1 MSLPRLPARFGEVE
15 FLETARG
22 RNLTLVRTRSF
33 DSEFFITLKPSGDKV
48 IVKGEKITKP
58 AKIGHLQRA
67 LEIFK
72 ERFCGRIISQAFA
85 YKDSSLTEK
94 TPLIL
99 DENEILS
106 LVKSSKF
113 NKIFIEIGFGSG
125 RHLLHQARS
134 NQDALLIGIEI
145 YKPAIEQVAKLAIRE
160 GLQNVALIATDARIL
175 LSLLPAGCLQRVFLH
190 FPVPWDDAP
199 HRRVISDEFASQIA
213 RTLGRSGRL
222 ELRTDSEEY
231 FLYAMQKLSP
241 YVQCKAGE
249 ISHFKNRDAAVAS
262 KYEDRWRKMDKDI
275 YDLIYEN
282 KTAGR
287 GEPQRFEM
295 EFLKF
300 DAAAIARNF
309 KNFTFKGED
318 FFVHFEEIFYFDA
331 QKSLDADWACTAD
344 GGRNLDALDFKS
356 DVNLSSGDDSNFTSK
371 TGLNSCANLD
381 GNFISHEAGAY
392 GMFETIKSDTARGK
406 NLTERAS
413 TDEISVDCGKILATT
428 AGDKIS
434 ACANAA
440 QILKKASAAPNTNRT
455 NETGANLNEDRLS
468 ASGVNLTSDVPI
480 AVSAKFSHLAPSEKR
495 ALACEQIVTK
505 QGTQINSAAAAS
517 DTLNANNPLA
527 TIDASNALNASGTE
541 GALAAIDAT
550 GASNTPAAIGTI
562 DASNVPNLDGSF
574 AATRTAKA
582 SAASNATHTDEAN
595 VTQILKKAS
604 DVLNTN
610 HADETGA
617 NLNEDRLSTNGVNLT
632 DGGAANAKNTTNASA
647 ASYKNEPQAEL
658 KNELNHTAEP
668 QAELQ
673 NKSNSVKSQIGHRS
687 ELSHDEL
694 QAEHQGKLNH
704 AEQQWQGKP
713 SRAKSQDEWQSEPS
727 CAEPQNKRQS
737 KPSYTEQ
744 QNERQSKSG
753 AAEPQ
758 DVLILLSLGAFDF
771 PQQCFIR
778 ASESGT
784 RYFIRRPLPT
794 RENHAA
800 HQKISEIFSQWQ
812 R

>member
-1 MSLPRLPARFGEVE
+1 MSLPPLPIKLGETE

-22 RNLTLVRTRSF
+22 RNLTLVRTKSF
-33 DSEFFITLKPSGDKV
+33 DSEFFITLKPGGDKV

-160 GLQNVALIATDARIL
+160 GLQNIALIATDARVL

-213 RTLGRSGRL
+213 RTLGCGGRF

-241 YVQCKAGE
+241 YVQRKAGE

-275 YDLIYEN
+275 YDLIYKN
-282 KTAGR
+282 KAAGL

-331 QKSLDADWACTAD
+331 QKSLGAGEACAA
-344 GGRNLDALDFKS
+344 GGVNLSGAGETINGEAINLDA
-356 DVNLSSGDDSNFTSK
+356 T
-371 TGLNSCANLD
+371 
-381 GNFISHEAGAY
+381 
-392 GMFETIKSDTARGK
+392 RGR

-413 TDEISVDCGKILATT
+413 VNEISAGGGKISATT
-428 AGDKIS
+428 PADKIS

-440 QILKKASAAPNTNRT
+440 QIPKKASDALNTNLAD
-455 NETGANLNEDRLS
+455 ETGAKDGANLNEDRLS
-468 ASGVNLTSDVPI
+468 TKGIDLTSDVPI
-480 AVSAKFSHLAPSEKR
+480 AVSAKFSHPAPGEKR
-495 ALACEQIVTK
+495 ALACEQIATS
-505 QGTQINSAAAAS
+505 SA
-517 DTLNANNPLA
+517 P
-527 TIDASNALNASGTE
+527 NASGTE

-550 GASNTPAAIGTI
+550 GARTTPAAIGTI
-562 DASNVPNLDGSF
+562 DANNVPNLDGSF
-574 AATRTAKA
+574 AATRAAEA
-582 SAASNATHTDEAN
+582 SAASNVIRADEAN
-595 VTQILKKAS
+595 VTKIPKKAS
-604 DVLNTN
+604 ATPC
-610 HADETGA
+610 
-617 NLNEDRLSTNGVNLT
+617 
-632 DGGAANAKNTTNASA
+632 
-647 ASYKNEPQAEL
+647 KNEPQAEL
-658 KNELNHTAEP
+658 KNELNRAAEP

-673 NKSNSVKSQIGHRS
+673 NKSNSIKSQVERQS
-687 ELSHDEL
+687 EPKRAKL
-694 QAEHQGKLNH
+694 QAEHQGKLNR
-704 AEQQWQGKP
+704 AEQQDKQ
-713 SRAKSQDEWQSEPS
+713 QSEPS
-727 CAEPQNKRQS
+727 CAE
-737 KPSYTEQ
+737 
-744 QNERQSKSG
+744 RQSKSD

-778 ASESGT
+778 ANASGT

>member
-1 MSLPRLPARFGEVE
+1 MSLPPLPIKFGETE

-33 DSEFFITLKPSGDKV
+33 DSEFFIIVKPGGGKV

-160 GLQNVALIATDARIL
+160 GLQNIALIATDARVL

-213 RTLGRSGRL
+213 RTLGHSGRF

-241 YVQCKAGE
+241 YVQRKAGE

-282 KTAGR
+282 KTAGL

-331 QKSLDADWACTAD
+331 QKSLGAD
-344 GGRNLDALDFKS
+344 GACAADGANLSSAGEVINDEAINLDA
-356 DVNLSSGDDSNFTSK
+356 
-371 TGLNSCANLD
+371 
-381 GNFISHEAGAY
+381 
-392 GMFETIKSDTARGK
+392 MRGK
-406 NLTERAS
+406 NLTKRAS
-413 TDEISVDCGKILATT
+413 MDEISSGCGKISATT
-428 AGDKIS
+428 TGDKILT
-434 ACANAA
+434 CANAT
-440 QILKKASAAPNTNRT
+440 QILKKASGALNTNHAD
-455 NETGANLNEDRLS
+455 ETGAKDGVNLNEDRLNVS
-468 ASGVNLTSDVPI
+468 CLNLTDGGVVSARNTTSI
-480 AVSAKFSHLAPSEKR
+480 GAATSAKFSRPAPSKKR
-495 ALACEQIVTK
+495 ALACEQI
-505 QGTQINSAAAAS
+505 
-517 DTLNANNPLA
+517 A
-527 TIDASNALNASGTE
+527 TSSALNASGTE

-550 GASNTPAAIGTI
+550 GVSTAPATIGAIDTNN
-562 DASNVPNLDGSF
+562 APNLDGSF
-574 AATRTAKA
+574 AATRAAEA
-582 SAASNATHTDEAN
+582 SGA
-595 VTQILKKAS
+595 
-604 DVLNTN
+604 LNTN
-610 HADETGA
+610 YADEAGV
-617 NLNEDRLSTNGVNLT
+617 NLNEDRLNASGINLTNGGV
-632 DGGAANAKNTTNASA
+632 ASARNTTNASILLC
-647 ASYKNEPQAEL
+647 KNEPQAEL
-658 KNELNHTAEP
+658 KNELNHAAEP
-668 QAELQ
+668 QTELQ
-673 NKSNSVKSQIGHRS
+673 NKSNSIKSQVGYRS
-687 ELSHDEL
+687 EPSNDEL
-694 QAEHQGKLNH
+694 QAEHQDKLKR
-704 AEQQWQGKP
+704 AEQQDK
-713 SRAKSQDEWQSEPS
+713 RQSEPS
-727 CAEPQNKRQS
+727 CAE
-737 KPSYTEQ
+737 Q
-744 QNERQSKSG
+744 QDKRQSKSG

-778 ASESGT
+778 ANASGT

>member
-1 MSLPRLPARFGEVE
+1 MPNFITQSVSLPPLPARFGETE

-22 RNLTLVRTRSF
+22 RNLTLVRTKSF
-33 DSEFFITLKPSGDKV
+33 DSEFFITLKPGGGKV

-160 GLQNVALIATDARIL
+160 GLQNIALIATDARVL

-213 RTLGRSGRL
+213 RTLGLGGRF

-241 YVQCKAGE
+241 YVQRKAGE

-282 KTAGR
+282 KTAGV

-331 QKSLDADWACTAD
+331 QKSLDADGASTAD
-344 GGRNLDALDFKS
+344 G
-356 DVNLSSGDDSNFTSK
+356 VNLSSAGEAINDET
-371 TGLNSCANLD
+371 TNLD
-381 GNFISHEAGAY
+381 A
-392 GMFETIKSDTARGK
+392 TRGK

-413 TDEISVDCGKILATT
+413 MDEISSDCGKISATA
-428 AGDKIS
+428 AGDKIL
-434 ACANAA
+434 ACENGA
-440 QILKKASAAPNTNRT
+440 QILKKASAAPNTNCT
-455 NETGANLNEDRLS
+455 NETGAKESVNLNQNCLS
-468 ASGVNLTSDVPI
+468 SNDVNLTGDAPI
-480 AVSAKFSHLAPSEKR
+480 AISAKFSRTAPGEKR
-495 ALACEQIVTK
+495 ALACEQIATK
-505 QGTQINSAAAAS
+505 QGAQINSAAAAS
-517 DTLNANNPLA
+517 DTLNANDPLA
-527 TIDASNALNASGTE
+527 TISTSNALNSSGAKS
-541 GALAAIDAT
+541 ALAAIDAT
-550 GASNTPAAIGTI
+550 GTGNTPTTIGAI

-574 AATRTAKA
+574 AATRAAKA
-582 SAASNATHTDEAN
+582 SAASNTTHTDEAN
-595 VTQILKKAS
+595 AALSISVVPCKK
-604 DVLNTN
+604 
-610 HADETGA
+610 G
-617 NLNEDRLSTNGVNLT
+617 
-632 DGGAANAKNTTNASA
+632 
-647 ASYKNEPQAEL
+647 
-658 KNELNHTAEP
+658 
-668 QAELQ
+668 
-673 NKSNSVKSQIGHRS
+673 SQT
-687 ELSHDEL
+687 E
-694 QAEHQGKLNH
+694 
-704 AEQQWQGKP
+704 
-713 SRAKSQDEWQSEPS
+713 
-727 CAEPQNKRQS
+727 RQS
-737 KPSYTEQ
+737 KPS
-744 QNERQSKSG
+744 

-778 ASESGT
+778 ANASGT

>member
-1 MSLPRLPARFGEVE
+1 MSLPPLPARFGEVE

-33 DSEFFITLKPSGDKV
+33 DSEFFITLKPGGGKV

-72 ERFCGRIISQAFA
+72 ERFCGRIVSQAFA

-134 NQDALLIGIEI
+134 NQDSLLIGIEI

-160 GLQNVALIATDARIL
+160 GLQNIALIATDARVL
-175 LSLLPAGCLQRVFLH
+175 LSLLPAGSLQRVFLH

-213 RTLGRSGRL
+213 RTLGRGGRF

-231 FLYAMQKLSP
+231 FLYAMQKLSL
-241 YVQCKAGE
+241 YVQRKAGE

-282 KTAGR
+282 KTAGL
-287 GEPQRFEM
+287 GEPQQFEM

-331 QKSLDADWACTAD
+331 QKSLDADGACAAD
-344 GGRNLDALDFKS
+344 GVNLSGAGEAINDEAINLDA
-356 DVNLSSGDDSNFTSK
+356 
-371 TGLNSCANLD
+371 
-381 GNFISHEAGAY
+381 
-392 GMFETIKSDTARGK
+392 MRGG

-413 TDEISVDCGKILATT
+413 MDEISSGDGKILATT
-428 AGDKIS
+428 ACDKIS
-434 ACANAA
+434 TCANAT
-440 QILKKASAAPNTNRT
+440 QILKKANGALNTNRADKT
-455 NETGANLNEDRLS
+455 GAKDGANLNEGRLS
-468 ASGVNLTSDVPI
+468 ASGVNLASDVLV
-480 AVSAKFSHLAPSEKR
+480 AVSAKFSCPAPSEKR
-495 ALACEQIVTK
+495 ALACEQV
-505 QGTQINSAAAAS
+505 
-517 DTLNANNPLA
+517 A
-527 TIDASNALNASGTE
+527 TSSTLNASGTE
-541 GALAAIDAT
+541 GALAAIDTT
-550 GASNTPAAIGTI
+550 GTSTTPAAIGTI
-562 DASNVPNLDGSF
+562 DTNNVPNAVGSF
-574 AATRTAKA
+574 SATSAIEESATPNATR
-582 SAASNATHTDEAN
+582 TDEAN

-604 DVLNTN
+604 DALNTN

-647 ASYKNEPQAEL
+647 ASYENEPQAEL
-658 KNELNHTAEP
+658 KNELNHAAEP

-673 NKSNSVKSQIGHRS
+673 NKSNSIESQVGCRS
-687 ELSHDEL
+687 EPKRAEL
-694 QAEHQGKLNH
+694 QAKHQGKLNR
-704 AEQQWQGKP
+704 AE
-713 SRAKSQDEWQSEPS
+713 RQDKQQSEPS
-727 CAEPQNKRQS
+727 CA
-737 KPSYTEQ
+737 EQ
-744 QNERQSKSG
+744 QNERQSKPC

-778 ASESGT
+778 ANASGT

>member
-1 MSLPRLPARFGEVE
+1 MPNFITQSVSLPPLPARFGEVE

-22 RNLTLVRTRSF
+22 RNLTLVRTKSF
-33 DSEFFITLKPSGDKV
+33 DSEFFITLKPGGGKV

-99 DENEILS
+99 GENEILS
-106 LVKSSKF
+106 LVKNSKF

-160 GLQNVALIATDARIL
+160 GLQNIALIATDARVL

-213 RTLGRSGRL
+213 RTLGRGGRF

-241 YVQCKAGE
+241 LAQKCGE

-282 KTAGR
+282 KTAGL

-309 KNFTFKGED
+309 KNSTFKGED

-331 QKSLDADWACTAD
+331 QKSLDADGICTAD
-344 GGRNLDALDFKS
+344 GVNLSGAGEAINDEAINLDA
-356 DVNLSSGDDSNFTSK
+356 T
-371 TGLNSCANLD
+371 
-381 GNFISHEAGAY
+381 
-392 GMFETIKSDTARGK
+392 RGK

-413 TDEISVDCGKILATT
+413 TDEISSGDGKISATT

-434 ACANAA
+434 TCANAT
-440 QILKKASAAPNTNRT
+440 QILKKASAPLNTNRVDEAGT
-455 NETGANLNEDRLS
+455 NLNEDRLNVS
-468 ASGVNLTSDVPI
+468 CLNLTDGGVVSARNTTSI
-480 AVSAKFSHLAPSEKR
+480 GAATSAKFSRPAPSEKR
-495 ALACEQIVTK
+495 ALACEQIATK
-505 QGTQINSAAAAS
+505 QGAQINSAAAAS
-517 DTLNANNPLA
+517 DTLNANDPLA
-527 TIDASNALNASGTE
+527 TIDASSAPNASGTE
-541 GALAAIDAT
+541 GALAAIGAT
-550 GASNTPAAIGTI
+550 GASTAPATIGAI
-562 DASNVPNLDGSF
+562 DANNAPNLDGSF
-574 AATRTAKA
+574 AATSAIEE
-582 SAASNATHTDEAN
+582 SAAPNATRTDGAN

-604 DVLNTN
+604 DALNTN

-617 NLNEDRLSTNGVNLT
+617 NLNEDSLSTNGVNLT

-658 KNELNHTAEP
+658 KNELNHATEH

-673 NKSNSVKSQIGHRS
+673 NKLNYAIKSQVGCRS
-687 ELSHDEL
+687 EPKRAEL
-694 QAEHQGKLNH
+694 QAEYQGKLNR
-704 AEQQWQGKP
+704 AEQQDK
-713 SRAKSQDEWQSEPS
+713 RQSEPS
-727 CAEPQNKRQS
+727 CAEQQNKRQS
-737 KPSYTEQ
+737 K
-744 QNERQSKSG
+744 SG
-753 AAEPQ
+753 TAEPQ

-778 ASESGT
+778 ANASGT

>member
-1 MSLPRLPARFGEVE
+1 MPNFITRSVSLPPLPIKFGETE

-33 DSEFFITLKPSGDKV
+33 DSEFFIIVKPGGGKV

-160 GLQNVALIATDARIL
+160 DLQNIALIATDARVL

-213 RTLGRSGRL
+213 RTLGHSGRF

-241 YVQCKAGE
+241 YVQRKAGE

-282 KTAGR
+282 KTAGL

-331 QKSLDADWACTAD
+331 QKSLGAD
-344 GGRNLDALDFKS
+344 GACAADGANLSSAGEVINDEAINLDA
-356 DVNLSSGDDSNFTSK
+356 
-371 TGLNSCANLD
+371 
-381 GNFISHEAGAY
+381 
-392 GMFETIKSDTARGK
+392 MRGK
-406 NLTERAS
+406 NLTKRAS
-413 TDEISVDCGKILATT
+413 MDEISSGCGKISATT
-428 AGDKIS
+428 TGDKILT
-434 ACANAA
+434 CANAT
-440 QILKKASAAPNTNRT
+440 QILKKASGALNTNHAD
-455 NETGANLNEDRLS
+455 ETGAKDGVNLNEDRLNVS
-468 ASGVNLTSDVPI
+468 CLNLTDGGVVSARNTTSI
-480 AVSAKFSHLAPSEKR
+480 GAATSAKFSRPAPSKKR
-495 ALACEQIVTK
+495 ALACEQI
-505 QGTQINSAAAAS
+505 
-517 DTLNANNPLA
+517 A
-527 TIDASNALNASGTE
+527 TSSALNASGTE

-550 GASNTPAAIGTI
+550 GVSTAPATIGAIDTNN
-562 DASNVPNLDGSF
+562 APNLDGSF
-574 AATRTAKA
+574 AATRAAEA
-582 SAASNATHTDEAN
+582 SGA
-595 VTQILKKAS
+595 
-604 DVLNTN
+604 LNTN
-610 HADETGA
+610 YADEAGV
-617 NLNEDRLSTNGVNLT
+617 NLNEDRLNASGINLTNGGV
-632 DGGAANAKNTTNASA
+632 ASARNTTNASILLC
-647 ASYKNEPQAEL
+647 KNEPQAEL
-658 KNELNHTAEP
+658 KNELNHAAEP
-668 QAELQ
+668 QTELQ
-673 NKSNSVKSQIGHRS
+673 NKSNSIKSQVGYRS
-687 ELSHDEL
+687 EPSNDEL
-694 QAEHQGKLNH
+694 QAEHQDKLKR
-704 AEQQWQGKP
+704 AEQQDK
-713 SRAKSQDEWQSEPS
+713 RQSEPS
-727 CAEPQNKRQS
+727 CAE
-737 KPSYTEQ
+737 Q
-744 QNERQSKSG
+744 QDKRQSKSG

-778 ASESGT
+778 ANASGT

>member
-1 MSLPRLPARFGEVE
+1 MPNFITRSVSLPPLPIKFGETE

-22 RNLTLVRTRSF
+22 KNLTLVRTRSF
-33 DSEFFITLKPSGDKV
+33 DSEFFITLKPGSGKM

-72 ERFCGRIISQAFA
+72 ERFCGPIISQAFA

-160 GLQNVALIATDARIL
+160 GLQNIALIATDARVL

-199 HRRVISDEFASQIA
+199 HRRVISDEFASQII
-213 RTLGRSGRL
+213 RTLGRSGRF

-241 YVQCKAGE
+241 YVQRKAGE

-282 KTAGR
+282 KTAGQA
-287 GEPQRFEM
+287 EPQRFEM

-331 QKSLDADWACTAD
+331 QKSLGAGGTCAAD
-344 GGRNLDALDFKS
+344 G
-356 DVNLSSGDDSNFTSK
+356 VNLSSAGE
-371 TGLNSCANLD
+371 AINLD
-381 GNFISHEAGAY
+381 A
-392 GMFETIKSDTARGK
+392 TCGK
-406 NLTERAS
+406 NLTKQAS
-413 TDEISVDCGKILATT
+413 VDEISADCGKISATT
-428 AGDKIS
+428 AGDKIL
-434 ACANAA
+434 ACENAT
-440 QILKKASAAPNTNRT
+440 QILKKASAPLNTNSA
-455 NETGANLNEDRLS
+455 NEADAKDGANLNENCLS
-468 ASGVNLTSDVPI
+468 ASCLNLTDGGVVSARNTTSI
-480 AVSAKFSHLAPSEKR
+480 GAATSAKFSRSASSEKR
-495 ALACEQIVTK
+495 ALACEQI
-505 QGTQINSAAAAS
+505 
-517 DTLNANNPLA
+517 A
-527 TIDASNALNASGTE
+527 TSSALNASGTE
-541 GALAAIDAT
+541 GALAAIGAT
-550 GASNTPAAIGTI
+550 GASTTPAAIGTI
-562 DASNVPNLDGSF
+562 DTNNVPNANSPF
-574 AATRTAKA
+574 AAT
-582 SAASNATHTDEAN
+582 SAIKESVTPNATRTDEAN
-595 VTQILKKAS
+595 ATQILKKAS
-604 DVLNTN
+604 DALNTN

-617 NLNEDRLSTNGVNLT
+617 NLNEDSLSTNGVNLT

-647 ASYKNEPQAEL
+647 ASCKNESQAEL
-658 KNELNHTAEP
+658 KKELNHAVEQ

-673 NKSNSVKSQIGHRS
+673 NKSNSIKSQVGYRS

-694 QAEHQGKLNH
+694 QAEHQGKLNR
-704 AEQQWQGKP
+704 AEQQDKQQSEP
-713 SRAKSQDEWQSEPS
+713 SCAEPQNEWQSEPS
-727 CAEPQNKRQS
+727 CAEP
-737 KPSYTEQ
+737 

-778 ASESGT
+778 ANASGT

>member
-1 MSLPRLPARFGEVE
+1 MPNFITQSVSLPPLPARFGEVE

-22 RNLTLVRTRSF
+22 GNLTLVRTKSF
-33 DSEFFITLKPSGDKV
+33 DSEFFITLKPSGGKV

-94 TPLIL
+94 TPIIL

-134 NQDALLIGIEI
+134 NKDALLIGIEI

-160 GLQNVALIATDARIL
+160 GLQNIALIATDARVL

-213 RTLGRSGRL
+213 RTLGHGGRF

-241 YVQCKAGE
+241 YVQRKAGE

-262 KYEDRWRKMDKDI
+262 KYEDRWRKMDKNI

-282 KTAGR
+282 KTASR

-331 QKSLDADWACTAD
+331 QKSLDA
-344 GGRNLDALDFKS
+344 GGTCAERGVNLSGAGEAINDEATNLDA
-356 DVNLSSGDDSNFTSK
+356 T
-371 TGLNSCANLD
+371 
-381 GNFISHEAGAY
+381 
-392 GMFETIKSDTARGK
+392 RGK
-406 NLTERAS
+406 NLTERS
-413 TDEISVDCGKILATT
+413 NMGEISSDCGKISATT
-428 AGDKIS
+428 AGDRIS
-434 ACANAA
+434 TCTNTT
-440 QILKKASAAPNTNRT
+440 QILKKASA
-455 NETGANLNEDRLS
+455 
-468 ASGVNLTSDVPI
+468 VPC
-480 AVSAKFSHLAPSEKR
+480 KK
-495 ALACEQIVTK
+495 
-505 QGTQINSAAAAS
+505 
-517 DTLNANNPLA
+517 
-527 TIDASNALNASGTE
+527 
-541 GALAAIDAT
+541 
-550 GASNTPAAIGTI
+550 
-562 DASNVPNLDGSF
+562 GS
-574 AATRTAKA
+574 
-582 SAASNATHTDEAN
+582 
-595 VTQILKKAS
+595 
-604 DVLNTN
+604 
-610 HADETGA
+610 
-617 NLNEDRLSTNGVNLT
+617 
-632 DGGAANAKNTTNASA
+632 
-647 ASYKNEPQAEL
+647 QAE
-658 KNELNHTAEP
+658 
-668 QAELQ
+668 
-673 NKSNSVKSQIGHRS
+673 
-687 ELSHDEL
+687 
-694 QAEHQGKLNH
+694 
-704 AEQQWQGKP
+704 
-713 SRAKSQDEWQSEPS
+713 
-727 CAEPQNKRQS
+727 RQS
-737 KPSYTEQ
+737 KPSFTKQ
-744 QNERQSKSG
+744 QDKHQSNLEGCAETRAEHQSELDCAKSQLKQQSKSD

-778 ASESGT
+778 ANASGT

>member
-1 MSLPRLPARFGEVE
+1 MSLPPLPARFGETE

-22 RNLTLVRTRSF
+22 RNLTLVRTKSF
-33 DSEFFITLKPSGDKV
+33 DSEFFITLKPSGGKV

-72 ERFCGRIISQAFA
+72 EHFCGRIISQAFA

-134 NQDALLIGIEI
+134 NKDALLIGIEI

-160 GLQNVALIATDARIL
+160 ELQNIALIATDARVL

-213 RTLGRSGRL
+213 RTLGLGGRF

-241 YVQCKAGE
+241 YVQRKAGE

-282 KTAGR
+282 KTAGQA
-287 GEPQRFEM
+287 EPQRFEM

-331 QKSLDADWACTAD
+331 QKSLDAGSACAA
-344 GGRNLDALDFKS
+344 GGVNFDAG
-356 DVNLSSGDDSNFTSK
+356 SGSNFTSK
-371 TGLNSCANLD
+371 TNSNLCANLD
-381 GNFISHEAGAY
+381 GDFISYEAGAD
-392 GMFETIKSDTARGK
+392 GMSEAINLNAMRGK
-406 NLTERAS
+406 NLTKRTS
-413 TDEISVDCGKILATT
+413 MDEISSGGGKILATT
-428 AGDKIS
+428 PTDKIS
-434 ACANAA
+434 TCENAT
-440 QILKKASAAPNTNRT
+440 QILKKANGALNTNHAD
-455 NETGANLNEDRLS
+455 ETGAKDGVNLNEDRLNVS
-468 ASGVNLTSDVPI
+468 CLNLTDGDVVSARNTTSI
-480 AVSAKFSHLAPSEKR
+480 GAATSAKFSCPAPGEKR
-495 ALACEQIVTK
+495 ALACEQIVT
-505 QGTQINSAAAAS
+505 SS
-517 DTLNANNPLA
+517 
-527 TIDASNALNASGTE
+527 ALNASGTE

-550 GASNTPAAIGTI
+550 GASTTPAAIGTI
-562 DASNVPNLDGSF
+562 DTNNVPNLDGSF
-574 AATRTAKA
+574 SATSAIKESATPNATR
-582 SAASNATHTDEAN
+582 TDEAN
-595 VTQILKKAS
+595 VTKILKKAS
-604 DVLNTN
+604 VL
-610 HADETGA
+610 
-617 NLNEDRLSTNGVNLT
+617 LC
-632 DGGAANAKNTTNASA
+632 
-647 ASYKNEPQAEL
+647 KNELQAEL
-658 KNELNHTAEP
+658 KNELNHAAEQ

-673 NKSNSVKSQIGHRS
+673 NKSNSIKSQVECRS
-687 ELSHDEL
+687 EPSNDEL
-694 QAEHQGKLNH
+694 QTEHQGKLNR
-704 AEQQWQGKP
+704 AEH
-713 SRAKSQDEWQSEPS
+713 QDKRQSEPS
-727 CAEPQNKRQS
+727 C
-737 KPSYTEQ
+737 TEQ
-744 QNERQSKSG
+744 QDKRQSKSG
-753 AAEPQ
+753 VAEPQ

-778 ASESGT
+778 ANESGT

>member
-1 MSLPRLPARFGEVE
+1 MSLPRLPIKLGETE

-22 RNLTLVRTRSF
+22 RNLTLVRTKSF
-33 DSEFFITLKPSGDKV
+33 DSEFFITLKPGGDKV

-134 NQDALLIGIEI
+134 NKDALLIGIEI

-160 GLQNVALIATDARIL
+160 GLQNIALIATDARVL

-213 RTLGRSGRL
+213 RTLELGGRF

-231 FLYAMQKLSP
+231 FLYTMQKLSP
-241 YVQCKAGE
+241 YVQRKAGE
-249 ISHFKNRDAAVAS
+249 ISYFKNRDAAVAS

-282 KTAGR
+282 KTAGQA
-287 GEPQRFEM
+287 EPQRFEM

-331 QKSLDADWACTAD
+331 QKDLGAD
-344 GGRNLDALDFKS
+344 GICAADGVNLSGASKAMNDEAINLDA
-356 DVNLSSGDDSNFTSK
+356 T
-371 TGLNSCANLD
+371 
-381 GNFISHEAGAY
+381 
-392 GMFETIKSDTARGK
+392 RGG

-413 TDEISVDCGKILATT
+413 MDEISASGGKILATT

-434 ACANAA
+434 TCANAA
-440 QILKKASAAPNTNRT
+440 QILKKASVAPNTNCT
-455 NETGANLNEDRLS
+455 NETSAKESANLNQNCS
-468 ASGVNLTSDVPI
+468 GSNGVNLTSDVLV
-480 AVSAKFSHLAPSEKR
+480 AVSAKFSRSVPGKKR
-495 ALACEQIVTK
+495 ALTCEQIVTK

-550 GASNTPAAIGTI
+550 GASTASATIGAIDTN
-562 DASNVPNLDGSF
+562 NVPNLDGSF
-574 AATRTAKA
+574 TATRAAEA
-582 SAASNATHTDEAN
+582 SAASNATRTDEAN

-604 DVLNTN
+604 VL
-610 HADETGA
+610 
-617 NLNEDRLSTNGVNLT
+617 LC
-632 DGGAANAKNTTNASA
+632 
-647 ASYKNEPQAEL
+647 KNEPQAEL
-658 KNELNHTAEP
+658 KNELNHAVEQ

-673 NKSNSVKSQIGHRS
+673 NKSNSIKSQVERQS
-687 ELSHDEL
+687 EPKRAGL
-694 QAEHQGKLNH
+694 QAEHQGKLNC
-704 AEQQWQGKP
+704 AEQLWQGKP
-713 SRAKSQDEWQSEPS
+713 SRVKSQDEWQSEPS
-727 CAEPQNKRQS
+727 CAEP
-737 KPSYTEQ
+737 

-778 ASESGT
+778 ANASGT

>member
-1 MSLPRLPARFGEVE
+1 MSLPTLPARFGETE

-22 RNLTLVRTRSF
+22 RNLTLLRTKSF
-33 DSEFFITLKPSGDKV
+33 DSEFFIIVKPSGGKV

-72 ERFCGRIISQAFA
+72 ERFCGPIISQAFA

-99 DENEILS
+99 GENEILS

-113 NKIFIEIGFGSG
+113 DKIFIEIGFGSG

-134 NQDALLIGIEI
+134 NKDALLIGIEI

-160 GLQNVALIATDARIL
+160 GLQNIALIVTDARVL

-213 RTLGRSGRL
+213 RTLGRGGRF

-241 YVQCKAGE
+241 YVQRKAGE

-282 KTAGR
+282 KTAGQA
-287 GEPQRFEM
+287 EPQRFEM

-331 QKSLDADWACTAD
+331 QKSLDAGEACAER
-344 GGRNLDALDFKS
+344 G
-356 DVNLSSGDDSNFTSK
+356 VNLSSAGEAINDE
-371 TGLNSCANLD
+371 AINLY
-381 GNFISHEAGAY
+381 A
-392 GMFETIKSDTARGK
+392 MRGK
-406 NLTERAS
+406 NLTECAS
-413 TDEISVDCGKILATT
+413 VDEILASNGKISATT
-428 AGDKIS
+428 AGDKIL
-434 ACANAA
+434 ACENAA
-440 QILKKASAAPNTNRT
+440 QILKKASVAPNTNCAD
-455 NETGANLNEDRLS
+455 ETGAKESVNLNQNCLS
-468 ASGVNLTSDVPI
+468 SNDVNLTGDVPI
-480 AVSAKFSHLAPSEKR
+480 AVSAKFSRSASSEKR
-495 ALACEQIVTK
+495 ALACEQIATS
-505 QGTQINSAAAAS
+505 SA
-517 DTLNANNPLA
+517 P
-527 TIDASNALNASGTE
+527 NASGTE
-541 GALAAIDAT
+541 GALAAIGAT
-550 GASNTPAAIGTI
+550 GASTAPATIGAI
-562 DASNVPNLDGSF
+562 DANNAPNLDGSF
-574 AATRTAKA
+574 AATSAIEE
-582 SAASNATHTDEAN
+582 SAAPNATRTDGAN

-610 HADETGA
+610 HADEMGA
-617 NLNEDRLSTNGVNLT
+617 NLNEDRLSANGVNLT
-632 DGGAANAKNTTNASA
+632 DGGAANAKNTTNAST

-658 KNELNHTAEP
+658 KKELNRAAEP

-673 NKSNSVKSQIGHRS
+673 NKSNPIKSQIGHRS

-694 QAEHQGKLNH
+694 QAEHQGKLNR
-704 AEQQWQGKP
+704 AE
-713 SRAKSQDEWQSEPS
+713 RQDKQQSEL
-727 CAEPQNKRQS
+727 
-737 KPSYTEQ
+737 SYTEP
-744 QNERQSKSG
+744 QNERQSKPS

-778 ASESGT
+778 ANASGT

>member
-1 MSLPRLPARFGEVE
+1 MSLPPLPIKLGETE

-22 RNLTLVRTRSF
+22 RNLTLVRTKSF

-85 YKDSSLTEK
+85 FKGSSLTEK

-113 NKIFIEIGFGSG
+113 DKIFIEIGFGSG

-160 GLQNVALIATDARIL
+160 GLQNIALIATDARVL

-213 RTLGRSGRL
+213 RTLGRSGRF

-241 YVQCKAGE
+241 YVQRKAGE

-282 KTAGR
+282 KTADR
-287 GEPQRFEM
+287 GEPQQFEM

-309 KNFTFKGED
+309 KNSTFKGED

-331 QKSLDADWACTAD
+331 QKSLGAGGTCAAD
-344 GGRNLDALDFKS
+344 GVNLSGAGEAINDEAINLDA
-356 DVNLSSGDDSNFTSK
+356 T
-371 TGLNSCANLD
+371 
-381 GNFISHEAGAY
+381 
-392 GMFETIKSDTARGK
+392 RGK

-413 TDEISVDCGKILATT
+413 MDEISSDCGKISATA

-434 ACANAA
+434 TCTNAT
-440 QILKKASAAPNTNRT
+440 QILKKASATPNTNRAD
-455 NETGANLNEDRLS
+455 ETGAKESVNLKQNCLDS
-468 ASGVNLTSDVPI
+468 NYVNLTGYVSANV
-480 AVSAKFSHLAPSEKR
+480 AVSAKFSRTASGEKR
-495 ALACEQIVTK
+495 ALACEQI
-505 QGTQINSAAAAS
+505 
-517 DTLNANNPLA
+517 A
-527 TIDASNALNASGTE
+527 TSSALNASGTE

-550 GASNTPAAIGTI
+550 GASTAPVTIGAI
-562 DASNVPNLDGSF
+562 DANNAPNLDGSF
-574 AATRTAKA
+574 AATRAAEA

-604 DVLNTN
+604 
-610 HADETGA
+610 
-617 NLNEDRLSTNGVNLT
+617 
-632 DGGAANAKNTTNASA
+632 AALC
-647 ASYKNEPQAEL
+647 KNEPQAEL
-658 KNELNHTAEP
+658 KNELNHAAEP

-673 NKSNSVKSQIGHRS
+673 NKSNSIKSQVGRRS
-687 ELSHDEL
+687 EPGHDEL
-694 QAEHQGKLNH
+694 QAEHQGKLNCV
-704 AEQQWQGKP
+704 EQLWQGKP
-713 SRAKSQDEWQSEPS
+713 SRVKSQDEWQSEPS
-727 CAEPQNKRQS
+727 CAEPQD
-737 KPSYTEQ
+737 
-744 QNERQSKSG
+744 ERQSKSC

-778 ASESGT
+778 ANASGT

>member
-1 MSLPRLPARFGEVE
+1 MPNFITQSVSLPTLPARFGEVE
-15 FLETARG
+15 FLETARD

-33 DSEFFITLKPSGDKV
+33 DSEFFITLKPGGGKV
-48 IVKGEKITKP
+48 IIKGEKITKP

-72 ERFCGRIISQAFA
+72 ERFCGPIISQAFA
-85 YKDSSLTEK
+85 FKDSSLTEK

-160 GLQNVALIATDARIL
+160 GLQNIALIATDARVL

-213 RTLGRSGRL
+213 RTLGLGGRF

-231 FLYAMQKLSP
+231 FLYAIQKLSP
-241 YVQCKAGE
+241 YVQRKAGE

-287 GEPQRFEM
+287 GEPQQFEM

-300 DAAAIARNF
+300 DAAAISRNF
-309 KNFTFKGED
+309 KNSTFKGED

-331 QKSLDADWACTAD
+331 QKSLDAGSACEAN
-344 GGRNLDALDFKS
+344 G
-356 DVNLSSGDDSNFTSK
+356 VNLSSAGEAINN
-371 TGLNSCANLD
+371 GEAINLD
-381 GNFISHEAGAY
+381 A
-392 GMFETIKSDTARGK
+392 TRGK

-413 TDEISVDCGKILATT
+413 VNEISSDCGKISATA

-434 ACANAA
+434 ACANAT
-440 QILKKASAAPNTNRT
+440 QILKKASA
-455 NETGANLNEDRLS
+455 
-468 ASGVNLTSDVPI
+468 VPC
-480 AVSAKFSHLAPSEKR
+480 KK
-495 ALACEQIVTK
+495 
-505 QGTQINSAAAAS
+505 
-517 DTLNANNPLA
+517 
-527 TIDASNALNASGTE
+527 
-541 GALAAIDAT
+541 
-550 GASNTPAAIGTI
+550 
-562 DASNVPNLDGSF
+562 GS
-574 AATRTAKA
+574 
-582 SAASNATHTDEAN
+582 
-595 VTQILKKAS
+595 
-604 DVLNTN
+604 
-610 HADETGA
+610 
-617 NLNEDRLSTNGVNLT
+617 
-632 DGGAANAKNTTNASA
+632 
-647 ASYKNEPQAEL
+647 QAE
-658 KNELNHTAEP
+658 
-668 QAELQ
+668 
-673 NKSNSVKSQIGHRS
+673 
-687 ELSHDEL
+687 
-694 QAEHQGKLNH
+694 
-704 AEQQWQGKP
+704 
-713 SRAKSQDEWQSEPS
+713 
-727 CAEPQNKRQS
+727 RQS
-737 KPSYTEQ
+737 KPSFTKQ
-744 QNERQSKSG
+744 QDKHQSNLEGCAETRAEHQSELDCAKSQLKQQSKPCT
-753 AAEPQ
+753 AEPQ

-778 ASESGT
+778 VNASGT
-784 RYFIRRPLPT
+784 RYFICRPLPT

>member
-1 MSLPRLPARFGEVE
+1 M
-15 FLETARG
+15 
-22 RNLTLVRTRSF
+22 
-33 DSEFFITLKPSGDKV
+33 
-48 IVKGEKITKP
+48 
-58 AKIGHLQRA
+58 
-67 LEIFK
+67 
-72 ERFCGRIISQAFA
+72 
-85 YKDSSLTEK
+85 
-94 TPLIL
+94 

-160 GLQNVALIATDARIL
+160 GLQNIALIATDARVL

-199 HRRVISDEFASQIA
+199 HRRVISDEFASQIV
-213 RTLGRSGRL
+213 RTLGRGGRF

-241 YVQCKAGE
+241 YVQRKAGE

-287 GEPQRFEM
+287 GEPQQFEM

-331 QKSLDADWACTAD
+331 QKSLGAGSACAAD
-344 GGRNLDALDFKS
+344 GVNLSGASKAMNDEAINLDA
-356 DVNLSSGDDSNFTSK
+356 T
-371 TGLNSCANLD
+371 
-381 GNFISHEAGAY
+381 
-392 GMFETIKSDTARGK
+392 RGG

-413 TDEISVDCGKILATT
+413 MDEIAASGGKILATT

-434 ACANAA
+434 TCTNAT
-440 QILKKASAAPNTNRT
+440 QILKKASAPLNTNHAD
-455 NETGANLNEDRLS
+455 EAGANLNKDRLN
-468 ASGVNLTSDVPI
+468 ANGINLTDGGVASARNTTSI
-480 AVSAKFSHLAPSEKR
+480 GAATSAKFSRPAPSEKR
-495 ALACEQIVTK
+495 ALACEQIA
-505 QGTQINSAAAAS
+505 ISS
-517 DTLNANNPLA
+517 
-527 TIDASNALNASGTE
+527 ALNTSDTE
-541 GALAAIDAT
+541 GALAAISAT
-550 GASNTPAAIGTI
+550 GASTASATIGAIDTNNI
-562 DASNVPNLDGSF
+562 PNANSSF
-574 AATRTAKA
+574 AATSAIKE

-595 VTQILKKAS
+595 ITQILKKAS
-604 DVLNTN
+604 AILC
-610 HADETGA
+610 
-617 NLNEDRLSTNGVNLT
+617 
-632 DGGAANAKNTTNASA
+632 
-647 ASYKNEPQAEL
+647 KNELQAEL
-658 KNELNHTAEP
+658 KNELNQATEP

-673 NKSNSVKSQIGHRS
+673 NKANHAIKSQVGRRS
-687 ELSHDEL
+687 EPGHDEL
-694 QAEHQGKLNH
+694 QAEHQGKLNCV
-704 AEQQWQGKP
+704 EQLWQGKP
-713 SRAKSQDEWQSEPS
+713 SRVKSQDEWQSEPS
-727 CAEPQNKRQS
+727 CAEP
-737 KPSYTEQ
+737 

-778 ASESGT
+778 ANASGT
-784 RYFIRRPLPT
+784 SYFIRRPLPT

>member
-1 MSLPRLPARFGEVE
+1 MPNFITQSVSLPTLPARFGEVE
-15 FLETARG
+15 FLETAHG
-22 RNLTLVRTRSF
+22 RNLTLLRTKSF
-33 DSEFFITLKPSGDKV
+33 DSEFFIALKPSGGKV

-99 DENEILS
+99 GENEILS
-106 LVKSSKF
+106 LIKSSKF

-160 GLQNVALIATDARIL
+160 GLQNIALIATDARVL

-213 RTLGRSGRL
+213 RTLGLGGRF

-241 YVQCKAGE
+241 YVQHKAGE

-262 KYEDRWRKMDKDI
+262 KYEDRWRKMDKNI

-282 KTAGR
+282 KTAGQ

-300 DAAAIARNF
+300 NAAAIARNF
-309 KNFTFKGED
+309 KNFTLKGED

-331 QKSLDADWACTAD
+331 QKSLGTGGACTED
-344 GGRNLDALDFKS
+344 GVNLSGAGEAINDKAINLDAAC
-356 DVNLSSGDDSNFTSK
+356 G
-371 TGLNSCANLD
+371 G
-381 GNFISHEAGAY
+381 
-392 GMFETIKSDTARGK
+392 
-406 NLTERAS
+406 NLTKQAS
-413 TDEISVDCGKILATT
+413 VDEISANCGKISATT

-434 ACANAA
+434 TCANAA
-440 QILKKASAAPNTNRT
+440 QILKKASVAPNTNCT
-455 NETGANLNEDRLS
+455 NETSAKESVNLKQNCLGSND
-468 ASGVNLTSDVPI
+468 VNLTGDVPI
-480 AVSAKFSHLAPSEKR
+480 TISTKFSRTAPGEKR

-517 DTLNANNPLA
+517 DTLNANDPLA
-527 TIDASNALNASGTE
+527 TIDASSALNSSGTD
-541 GALAAIDAT
+541 GVLATIDAT
-550 GASNTPAAIGTI
+550 GARTTPATISVI

-574 AATRTAKA
+574 AATHAIEE
-582 SAASNATHTDEAN
+582 SAAPNATHTDEAN
-595 VTQILKKAS
+595 ATQILKKAS
-604 DVLNTN
+604 
-610 HADETGA
+610 
-617 NLNEDRLSTNGVNLT
+617 
-632 DGGAANAKNTTNASA
+632 AALC
-647 ASYKNEPQAEL
+647 KNELQAEL
-658 KNELNHTAEP
+658 KNELNHAAEP

-673 NKSNSVKSQIGHRS
+673 NKSNPIKSQVGRRS
-687 ELSHDEL
+687 EPSHDEL
-694 QAEHQGKLNH
+694 QTERQGKLKR
-704 AEQQWQGKP
+704 AEQLWQGKP
-713 SRAKSQDEWQSEPS
+713 SRVKSQDEWQSEPS
-727 CAEPQNKRQS
+727 CAEPLNRRQG
-737 KPSYTEQ
+737 KL
-744 QNERQSKSG
+744 G

-778 ASESGT
+778 ANASGT

>member
-1 MSLPRLPARFGEVE
+1 MSLPPLPARFDETE

-33 DSEFFITLKPSGDKV
+33 DSEFFITLKPGGNKV

-72 ERFCGRIISQAFA
+72 ERFCGQIISQAFA

-160 GLQNVALIATDARIL
+160 GLQNIALIATDARVL

-213 RTLGRSGRL
+213 RTLGRGGRF

-241 YVQCKAGE
+241 YVQRKAGE

-282 KTAGR
+282 KTADL
-287 GEPQRFEM
+287 GEPQQFEM

-331 QKSLDADWACTAD
+331 QKSLEAGGTVAD
-344 GGRNLDALDFKS
+344 
-356 DVNLSSGDDSNFTSK
+356 DVNLSSADEAMNDE
-371 TGLNSCANLD
+371 AINLD
-381 GNFISHEAGAY
+381 A
-392 GMFETIKSDTARGK
+392 TRGK
-406 NLTERAS
+406 NLTKQAS
-413 TDEISVDCGKILATT
+413 VDEISASGGKISATI

-434 ACANAA
+434 TCTNTT
-440 QILKKASAAPNTNRT
+440 QILKKASVAPNTNRAD
-455 NETGANLNEDRLS
+455 EAGAKDGANLNEDRLS
-468 ASGVNLTSDVPI
+468 TKGIDLTSDVPI
-480 AVSAKFSHLAPSEKR
+480 AVSAKFSHPAPGEKR
-495 ALACEQIVTK
+495 ALACEQIATS
-505 QGTQINSAAAAS
+505 SA
-517 DTLNANNPLA
+517 P
-527 TIDASNALNASGTE
+527 NASGTE

-550 GASNTPAAIGTI
+550 GARTTPAAIGTI
-562 DASNVPNLDGSF
+562 DANNVPNLDGSF
-574 AATRTAKA
+574 AATRAAEA
-582 SAASNATHTDEAN
+582 SAASNVIRADEAN
-595 VTQILKKAS
+595 VTKIPKKAS
-604 DVLNTN
+604 ATPC
-610 HADETGA
+610 
-617 NLNEDRLSTNGVNLT
+617 
-632 DGGAANAKNTTNASA
+632 
-647 ASYKNEPQAEL
+647 KNEPQAEL
-658 KNELNHTAEP
+658 KNELNRAAEP
-668 QAELQ
+668 QAELE
-673 NKSNSVKSQIGHRS
+673 NKSNSIKSQVERQS
-687 ELSHDEL
+687 EPKRAKL
-694 QAEHQGKLNH
+694 QAEHQGKLNR

-713 SRAKSQDEWQSEPS
+713 SCVKSQDEWQSEPS
-727 CAEPQNKRQS
+727 C
-737 KPSYTEQ
+737 TEQ
-744 QNERQSKSG
+744 QNERQSKPC

-778 ASESGT
+778 ANASGT

-812 R
+812 K

>member
-1 MSLPRLPARFGEVE
+1 MPNFITQSVSLPPLPIKLGETE

-33 DSEFFITLKPSGDKV
+33 DSEFFITLKPGGGKV

-113 NKIFIEIGFGSG
+113 DKIFIEIGFGSG

-160 GLQNVALIATDARIL
+160 GLQNIALIATDARVL

-213 RTLGRSGRL
+213 RTLGRGGRF

-231 FLYAMQKLSP
+231 FLYATQKLSP
-241 YVQCKAGE
+241 YVQRKAGE

-300 DAAAIARNF
+300 DAAAIVRNF

-331 QKSLDADWACTAD
+331 QKSLDADSACTA
-344 GGRNLDALDFKS
+344 GGGVNFDA
-356 DVNLSSGDDSNFTSK
+356 GGGSNFTSK
-371 TGLNSCANLD
+371 INSNPCANLD
-381 GNFISHEAGAY
+381 GSFISYEAGAD
-392 GMFETIKSDTARGK
+392 GMSEAINLDAARDG

-413 TDEISVDCGKILATT
+413 MDEISADCGKILATT

-434 ACANAA
+434 ACANAT
-440 QILKKASAAPNTNRT
+440 QILKKASAPLNTNRAD
-455 NETGANLNEDRLS
+455 EAGANLNENCLN
-468 ASGVNLTSDVPI
+468 ASGVDLTSDVPI
-480 AVSAKFSHLAPSEKR
+480 AVSAKFSRPTPSEKR
-495 ALACEQIVTK
+495 ALACKQI
-505 QGTQINSAAAAS
+505 
-517 DTLNANNPLA
+517 A
-527 TIDASNALNASGTE
+527 TSSALNASGTE
-541 GALAAIDAT
+541 GVLAAIGAT
-550 GASNTPAAIGTI
+550 GASTAPATIGAIE
-562 DASNVPNLDGSF
+562 ANNVPNLDGSF
-574 AATRTAKA
+574 SATSAIKESATLNATRTDKA
-582 SAASNATHTDEAN
+582 NA
-595 VTQILKKAS
+595 TQILKKAS
-604 DVLNTN
+604 AILC
-610 HADETGA
+610 
-617 NLNEDRLSTNGVNLT
+617 
-632 DGGAANAKNTTNASA
+632 
-647 ASYKNEPQAEL
+647 KNEPQAEL
-658 KNELNHTAEP
+658 KNELNHATEP

-673 NKSNSVKSQIGHRS
+673 NKSNSIKSQIGRRS
-687 ELSHDEL
+687 EPKRAEL
-694 QAEHQGKLNH
+694 QAEHQGKLNR
-704 AEQQWQGKP
+704 AEH
-713 SRAKSQDEWQSEPS
+713 QD
-727 CAEPQNKRQS
+727 KRQS
-737 KPSYTEQ
+737 ESSCAEQ
-744 QNERQSKSG
+744 QNERQSKPC

-778 ASESGT
+778 ANESGT
-784 RYFIRRPLPT
+784 SYFIRRPLPT

>member
-1 MSLPRLPARFGEVE
+1 MPNFITQSVSLPPLPIKIGETE
-15 FLETARG
+15 FLESARG
-22 RNLTLVRTRSF
+22 RNLTLVRTKSF
-33 DSEFFITLKPSGDKV
+33 DSEFFITLKPCSGKV

-58 AKIGHLQRA
+58 AKIGHLQRV

-99 DENEILS
+99 DDNEILS

-160 GLQNVALIATDARIL
+160 GLQNIALIATDARVL
-175 LSLLPAGCLQRVFLH
+175 LSLLPTGCLQRVFLH

-213 RTLGRSGRL
+213 RTLGRSGCF

-241 YVQCKAGE
+241 YVQRKAGE

-282 KTAGR
+282 KTAGQ
-287 GEPQRFEM
+287 GEPQQFEM

-331 QKSLDADWACTAD
+331 QKDLGADGICTAD
-344 GGRNLDALDFKS
+344 G
-356 DVNLSSGDDSNFTSK
+356 VNLSSAGEAINDET
-371 TGLNSCANLD
+371 TNLD
-381 GNFISHEAGAY
+381 A
-392 GMFETIKSDTARGK
+392 TRGK

-413 TDEISVDCGKILATT
+413 MGEISSDCGKISATT

-434 ACANAA
+434 TCANAT
-440 QILKKASAAPNTNRT
+440 QILKKASAPLNTNRAD
-455 NETGANLNEDRLS
+455 EEGAKDGANLNEDRLS
-468 ASGVNLTSDVPI
+468 TKGIDLTSDVPI
-480 AVSAKFSHLAPSEKR
+480 AVSAKFSRPTPSEKR
-495 ALACEQIVTK
+495 ALACEQIVT
-505 QGTQINSAAAAS
+505 
-517 DTLNANNPLA
+517 
-527 TIDASNALNASGTE
+527 SNALNASGTE
-541 GALAAIDAT
+541 GALAAIGAT
-550 GASNTPAAIGTI
+550 GASTTPAAISTR
-562 DASNVPNLDGSF
+562 DTSNMPNLDGSF
-574 AATRTAKA
+574 AATRAAK
-582 SAASNATHTDEAN
+582 
-595 VTQILKKAS
+595 
-604 DVLNTN
+604 
-610 HADETGA
+610 
-617 NLNEDRLSTNGVNLT
+617 
-632 DGGAANAKNTTNASA
+632 ASA

-658 KNELNHTAEP
+658 KNELNRAAES

-673 NKSNSVKSQIGHRS
+673 NKSNSIKSQVGRRS

-694 QAEHQGKLNH
+694 QAEHQGELNR

-713 SRAKSQDEWQSEPS
+713 SRVKSQDEWQSEPS
-727 CAEPQNKRQS
+727 CAEPQD
-737 KPSYTEQ
+737 
-744 QNERQSKSG
+744 ERQSKSC

-778 ASESGT
+778 ANASGT
-784 RYFIRRPLPT
+784 SYFIRHPLPT

>member
-1 MSLPRLPARFGEVE
+1 MPNFITQSVSLPPLPIKLGETE

-22 RNLTLVRTRSF
+22 RNLTLVRTKSF
-33 DSEFFITLKPSGDKV
+33 DSEFFIIVKPGGGKV

-72 ERFCGRIISQAFA
+72 ERFCGQIISQAFA
-85 YKDSSLTEK
+85 YKGSSLTEK

-160 GLQNVALIATDARIL
+160 GLQNIALIATDARVL

-213 RTLGRSGRL
+213 RTLGRNGRF

-241 YVQCKAGE
+241 YVQHKAGE

-282 KTAGR
+282 KTASQ

-331 QKSLDADWACTAD
+331 QKSLDAEGACTA
-344 GGRNLDALDFKS
+344 GGGVNFDAG
-356 DVNLSSGDDSNFTSK
+356 SGSNFTSK
-371 TGLNSCANLD
+371 TNSNPCANLD
-381 GNFISHEAGAY
+381 GGFISYEAGAD
-392 GMFETIKSDTARGK
+392 GMSEAINLDAARDG

-413 TDEISVDCGKILATT
+413 MDEISADCGKISATT
-428 AGDKIS
+428 AGDKIL
-434 ACANAA
+434 ACENAT
-440 QILKKASAAPNTNRT
+440 QILKKASAPLNTNSA
-455 NETGANLNEDRLS
+455 NEADAKDGVNLNEDRLNVS
-468 ASGVNLTSDVPI
+468 CLNLTDGGVVSARNTTSI
-480 AVSAKFSHLAPSEKR
+480 GAATSAKFSRPAPSEKR
-495 ALACEQIVTK
+495 ALACEQI
-505 QGTQINSAAAAS
+505 
-517 DTLNANNPLA
+517 A
-527 TIDASNALNASGTE
+527 TSSALNASGTE

-550 GASNTPAAIGTI
+550 GASTASATIGTI
-562 DASNVPNLDGSF
+562 DTSNAPNASGSF
-574 AATRTAKA
+574 TATRAAEA
-582 SAASNATHTDEAN
+582 SAASNVIRANQAN
-595 VTQILKKAS
+595 VTKIPKKAS
-604 DVLNTN
+604 VL
-610 HADETGA
+610 
-617 NLNEDRLSTNGVNLT
+617 LC
-632 DGGAANAKNTTNASA
+632 
-647 ASYKNEPQAEL
+647 KNEPQAEL
-658 KNELNHTAEP
+658 KNELNHAVEQ

-673 NKSNSVKSQIGHRS
+673 NKSNSIKSQVGRRS
-687 ELSHDEL
+687 EPSHDEL
-694 QAEHQGKLNH
+694 QAEHQGKLNR
-704 AEQQWQGKP
+704 AEQQDKQ
-713 SRAKSQDEWQSEPS
+713 
-727 CAEPQNKRQS
+727 QS
-737 KPSYTEQ
+737 KPCTAEQ
-744 QNERQSKSG
+744 QNERQSKPC

-778 ASESGT
+778 ANASGT
-784 RYFIRRPLPT
+784 SYFIRRPLPT

>member
-1 MSLPRLPARFGEVE
+1 MPNFITQSVSLPLLPIKLGETE

-22 RNLTLVRTRSF
+22 RNLTLVRTKSF
-33 DSEFFITLKPSGDKV
+33 DSEFFIILKPSSDKV

-72 ERFCGRIISQAFA
+72 ERFCAQIISQAFA
-85 YKDSSLTEK
+85 YKDSSLTKK

-106 LVKSSKF
+106 LVKNSKF

-134 NQDALLIGIEI
+134 NKDALLIGIEI

-160 GLQNVALIATDARIL
+160 GLQNIALIATDARVL

-213 RTLGRSGRL
+213 RTLDLGGRF

-241 YVQCKAGE
+241 YVQRKAGE

-282 KTAGR
+282 KAAGL

-309 KNFTFKGED
+309 KNSTFKGED

-331 QKSLDADWACTAD
+331 QKSLDAGGTCAAD
-344 GGRNLDALDFKS
+344 GVNLSGAGEAMNDEAINLDA
-356 DVNLSSGDDSNFTSK
+356 T
-371 TGLNSCANLD
+371 C
-381 GNFISHEAGAY
+381 
-392 GMFETIKSDTARGK
+392 GK
-406 NLTERAS
+406 NLTECAS
-413 TDEISVDCGKILATT
+413 MDEILASNGKISATT

-434 ACANAA
+434 TCASAA
-440 QILKKASAAPNTNRT
+440 QILKKASAPLNTNRT

-480 AVSAKFSHLAPSEKR
+480 AVSAKFSRAASGEKR

-517 DTLNANNPLA
+517 DTLNANDLIA
-527 TIDASNALNASGTE
+527 TIDASNALNSSGAE
-541 GALAAIDAT
+541 GAPATIDAMGT
-550 GASNTPAAIGTI
+550 GNTSTTIDAI
-562 DASNVPNLDGSF
+562 DASNALNAGGSF
-574 AATRTAKA
+574 AATRA
-582 SAASNATHTDEAN
+582 NEAN
-595 VTQILKKAS
+595 AALNISAVPCKK
-604 DVLNTN
+604 
-610 HADETGA
+610 G
-617 NLNEDRLSTNGVNLT
+617 
-632 DGGAANAKNTTNASA
+632 
-647 ASYKNEPQAEL
+647 
-658 KNELNHTAEP
+658 
-668 QAELQ
+668 
-673 NKSNSVKSQIGHRS
+673 
-687 ELSHDEL
+687 
-694 QAEHQGKLNH
+694 
-704 AEQQWQGKP
+704 
-713 SRAKSQDEWQSEPS
+713 SRN
-727 CAEPQNKRQS
+727 EPQNK
-737 KPSYTEQ
+737 PSC
-744 QNERQSKSG
+744 
-753 AAEPQ
+753 AEPQ

-778 ASESGT
+778 ANTSGT

>member
-1 MSLPRLPARFGEVE
+1 VSLPTLPARFGEVE

-22 RNLTLVRTRSF
+22 RNLTLLRTKSF
-33 DSEFFITLKPSGDKV
+33 DSEFFIIVKPSGDKV

-72 ERFCGRIISQAFA
+72 KRFCGRIISQAFA

-134 NQDALLIGIEI
+134 NKDALLIGIEI

-160 GLQNVALIATDARIL
+160 GLQNIALIATDARVL

-213 RTLGRSGRL
+213 RTLGRGGRF

-231 FLYAMQKLSP
+231 FLYAIQKLSP
-241 YVQCKAGE
+241 YVQRKAGE

-282 KTAGR
+282 KTVGR
-287 GEPQRFEM
+287 SEPQRFEM

-331 QKSLDADWACTAD
+331 QKSLGAD
-344 GGRNLDALDFKS
+344 G
-356 DVNLSSGDDSNFTSK
+356 VNLSSAGEAMNDET
-371 TGLNSCANLD
+371 TNLD
-381 GNFISHEAGAY
+381 A
-392 GMFETIKSDTARGK
+392 TRGK

-413 TDEISVDCGKILATT
+413 TDEISSGDGKISSTT

-434 ACANAA
+434 ACANAT
-440 QILKKASAAPNTNRT
+440 QILKQTDVTPNTNCT
-455 NETGANLNEDRLS
+455 NETGAKE
-468 ASGVNLTSDVPI
+468 GVNLNQNCLGSNDVNLTGNVSVNV
-480 AVSAKFSHLAPSEKR
+480 AVSTKFSRTAPGEKR

-527 TIDASNALNASGTE
+527 TIGASNALNSSGTDGVLATTDAIGTGNTSTMIGAIYASNALNA
-541 GALAAIDAT
+541 D
-550 GASNTPAAIGTI
+550 
-562 DASNVPNLDGSF
+562 DSF
-574 AATRTAKA
+574 AATRANEA
-582 SAASNATHTDEAN
+582 NATLN
-595 VTQILKKAS
+595 ISVVPCKKGS
-604 DVLNTN
+604 
-610 HADETGA
+610 
-617 NLNEDRLSTNGVNLT
+617 
-632 DGGAANAKNTTNASA
+632 
-647 ASYKNEPQAEL
+647 QAE
-658 KNELNHTAEP
+658 
-668 QAELQ
+668 
-673 NKSNSVKSQIGHRS
+673 
-687 ELSHDEL
+687 
-694 QAEHQGKLNH
+694 
-704 AEQQWQGKP
+704 
-713 SRAKSQDEWQSEPS
+713 
-727 CAEPQNKRQS
+727 RQS
-737 KPSYTEQ
+737 KPSFTKQ
-744 QNERQSKSG
+744 QDKQQSNLEGCAEPRAEHQSELDCAKSQLKQQSKPCT
-753 AAEPQ
+753 AEPQ

-778 ASESGT
+778 ANASGT

>member
-1 MSLPRLPARFGEVE
+1 MPNFITQSVSLPPLPARFDETE

-33 DSEFFITLKPSGDKV
+33 DSEFFITLKPGGNKV

-160 GLQNVALIATDARIL
+160 GLQNIALIATDARVL

-213 RTLGRSGRL
+213 RTLGRGGRF

-241 YVQCKAGE
+241 YVQRKAGE
-249 ISHFKNRDAAVAS
+249 ISHFKNRDAAIAS

-282 KTAGR
+282 KTADL
-287 GEPQRFEM
+287 GEPQQFEM

-331 QKSLDADWACTAD
+331 QKSLEAGGTVAD
-344 GGRNLDALDFKS
+344 
-356 DVNLSSGDDSNFTSK
+356 DVNLSSADEAMNDE
-371 TGLNSCANLD
+371 AINLD
-381 GNFISHEAGAY
+381 A
-392 GMFETIKSDTARGK
+392 TRGK
-406 NLTERAS
+406 NLTKQAS
-413 TDEISVDCGKILATT
+413 VDEISASGGKISATI

-434 ACANAA
+434 TCTNTT
-440 QILKKASAAPNTNRT
+440 QILKKASVAPNTNRAD
-455 NETGANLNEDRLS
+455 EAGAKDGANLNEDRLS
-468 ASGVNLTSDVPI
+468 TKGIDLTSDVPI
-480 AVSAKFSHLAPSEKR
+480 AVSAKFSHPAPGEKR
-495 ALACEQIVTK
+495 ALACEQIATS
-505 QGTQINSAAAAS
+505 SA
-517 DTLNANNPLA
+517 P
-527 TIDASNALNASGTE
+527 NASGTE

-550 GASNTPAAIGTI
+550 GARTTPAAIGTI
-562 DASNVPNLDGSF
+562 DANNVPNLDGSF
-574 AATRTAKA
+574 AATRAAEA
-582 SAASNATHTDEAN
+582 SAASNVIRADEAN
-595 VTQILKKAS
+595 VTKIPKKAS
-604 DVLNTN
+604 ATPC
-610 HADETGA
+610 
-617 NLNEDRLSTNGVNLT
+617 
-632 DGGAANAKNTTNASA
+632 
-647 ASYKNEPQAEL
+647 KNEPQAEL
-658 KNELNHTAEP
+658 KNELNRAAEP
-668 QAELQ
+668 QAELE
-673 NKSNSVKSQIGHRS
+673 NKSNSIKSQVERQS
-687 ELSHDEL
+687 EPKRAKL
-694 QAEHQGKLNH
+694 QAEHQGKLNR

-713 SRAKSQDEWQSEPS
+713 SCVKSQDEWQSEPS
-727 CAEPQNKRQS
+727 C
-737 KPSYTEQ
+737 TEQ
-744 QNERQSKSG
+744 QNERQSKPC

-778 ASESGT
+778 ANASGT

-812 R
+812 K

>member
-1 MSLPRLPARFGEVE
+1 MPNFITRSVSLPRLPIKLGETE

-22 RNLTLVRTRSF
+22 RNLTLVRTKSF
-33 DSEFFITLKPSGDKV
+33 DSEFFITLKPGGDKV

-72 ERFCGRIISQAFA
+72 ERFCGRIVSQAFA

-134 NQDALLIGIEI
+134 NKDALLIGIEI

-160 GLQNVALIATDARIL
+160 GLQNIALIATDARVL
-175 LSLLPAGCLQRVFLH
+175 LSLLPASCLQRVFLH

-213 RTLGRSGRL
+213 RTLELGGRV
-222 ELRTDSEEY
+222 ELRTDSQEY

-241 YVQCKAGE
+241 YVQRKAGE

-262 KYEDRWRKMDKDI
+262 KYEDRWRKMDKNI

-282 KTAGR
+282 KTAGQ

-331 QKSLDADWACTAD
+331 QKSLGAGETSAAR
-344 GGRNLDALDFKS
+344 G
-356 DVNLSSGDDSNFTSK
+356 VNLSGASEAINDEVINLAATS
-371 TGLNSCANLD
+371 
-381 GNFISHEAGAY
+381 
-392 GMFETIKSDTARGK
+392 GK
-406 NLTERAS
+406 NLTECAS
-413 TDEISVDCGKILATT
+413 MDEILASNGKISTTT
-428 AGDKIS
+428 AGDKILT
-434 ACANAA
+434 CANAA
-440 QILKKASAAPNTNRT
+440 QILKKAAAEPNANRT

-480 AVSAKFSHLAPSEKR
+480 AVGAKFSRTTPGEKR
-495 ALACEQIVTK
+495 TLACEQIVTK
-505 QGTQINSAAAAS
+505 QGTQINSATAAS
-517 DTLNANNPLA
+517 DTLNVNDLIA
-527 TIDASNALNASGTE
+527 TIDASNALNSSGTD
-541 GALAAIDAT
+541 GVLATIDAT
-550 GASNTPAAIGTI
+550 GTGNTPTTIDAI
-562 DASNVPNLDGSF
+562 DASNALNAGGSF
-574 AATRTAKA
+574 AATRA
-582 SAASNATHTDEAN
+582 NEAN
-595 VTQILKKAS
+595 VTKILKKAS
-604 DVLNTN
+604 APLNTN
-610 HADETGA
+610 RADEAGV
-617 NLNEDRLSTNGVNLT
+617 NLNEDRLNASDVDLT
-632 DGGAANAKNTTNASA
+632 DGGAASARNTTNASVLPC
-647 ASYKNEPQAEL
+647 KNEPQAEL
-658 KNELNHTAEP
+658 KNELNHAAEP

-673 NKSNSVKSQIGHRS
+673 NKSNHAIKSQVERQS

-694 QAEHQGKLNH
+694 QAEHQGKLNR
-704 AEQQWQGKP
+704 AE
-713 SRAKSQDEWQSEPS
+713 RQDKRQSEPS
-727 CAEPQNKRQS
+727 
-737 KPSYTEQ
+737 YTES
-744 QNERQSKSG
+744 QNERQNKPCT
-753 AAEPQ
+753 AEPQ

-778 ASESGT
+778 ANASGT

>member
-1 MSLPRLPARFGEVE
+1 MPNFITQSVSLPRLPIKLGETE

-22 RNLTLVRTRSF
+22 RNLTLVRTKSF
-33 DSEFFITLKPSGDKV
+33 DSEFFITLKPGGDKV

-160 GLQNVALIATDARIL
+160 GLQNIALIATDARVL

-213 RTLGRSGRL
+213 RTLGLGGRF

-231 FLYAMQKLSP
+231 FFYAMQKLSP
-241 YVQCKAGE
+241 YVQRKAGE

-282 KTAGR
+282 KTAGQ
-287 GEPQRFEM
+287 GEPQQFEM

-300 DAAAIARNF
+300 NAAAIARNF
-309 KNFTFKGED
+309 KNSTFKGED

-331 QKSLDADWACTAD
+331 QKSLDAGSACAAD
-344 GGRNLDALDFKS
+344 GVNLSGASKAMNDEAINLDA
-356 DVNLSSGDDSNFTSK
+356 T
-371 TGLNSCANLD
+371 
-381 GNFISHEAGAY
+381 
-392 GMFETIKSDTARGK
+392 RGG

-413 TDEISVDCGKILATT
+413 MDEISASGGKILATT

-434 ACANAA
+434 TCANAA
-440 QILKKASAAPNTNRT
+440 QILKKASVAPNTNCT
-455 NETGANLNEDRLS
+455 NETSAKESANLNQNCS
-468 ASGVNLTSDVPI
+468 GSNGVNLTSDVPV
-480 AVSAKFSHLAPSEKR
+480 AVSAKFSRSAPGEKR
-495 ALACEQIVTK
+495 ALACEQIATS
-505 QGTQINSAAAAS
+505 SA
-517 DTLNANNPLA
+517 P
-527 TIDASNALNASGTE
+527 NASGTE
-541 GALAAIDAT
+541 GALAAIGAT
-550 GASNTPAAIGTI
+550 GASTAPATISAI
-562 DASNVPNLDGSF
+562 DANNAPNLDGSF
-574 AATRTAKA
+574 AATSAIEE
-582 SAASNATHTDEAN
+582 SAAPNATRTDGAN
-595 VTQILKKAS
+595 VTKILKKAS
-604 DVLNTN
+604 VL
-610 HADETGA
+610 
-617 NLNEDRLSTNGVNLT
+617 LC
-632 DGGAANAKNTTNASA
+632 
-647 ASYKNEPQAEL
+647 KNEPQAEL
-658 KNELNHTAEP
+658 KNELNHAVEQ

-673 NKSNSVKSQIGHRS
+673 NKSNSIKSQVERQS
-687 ELSHDEL
+687 EPKRAGL
-694 QAEHQGKLNH
+694 QAEHQGKLNC
-704 AEQQWQGKP
+704 AEQLWQGKP
-713 SRAKSQDEWQSEPS
+713 SRVKSQDEWQSEPS
-727 CAEPQNKRQS
+727 CAEP
-737 KPSYTEQ
+737 

-778 ASESGT
+778 VNASGT
-784 RYFIRRPLPT
+784 CYFICRPLPT

>member
-1 MSLPRLPARFGEVE
+1 MSLPRLPIKLGETE

-22 RNLTLVRTRSF
+22 RNLTLVRTKSF
-33 DSEFFITLKPSGDKV
+33 DSEFFIIVKPSGDKV

-72 ERFCGRIISQAFA
+72 ERFCGPIISQAFA

-106 LVKSSKF
+106 LIKSSKF

-134 NQDALLIGIEI
+134 NQDALIIGIEI

-160 GLQNVALIATDARIL
+160 GLQNIALIATDARVL

-199 HRRVISDEFASQIA
+199 HRRVISDEFTSQIA
-213 RTLGRSGRL
+213 RTLGRGGRF

-241 YVQCKAGE
+241 YVQRKAGE

-282 KTAGR
+282 KTAGL

-331 QKSLDADWACTAD
+331 QKSLDADGACAAD
-344 GGRNLDALDFKS
+344 G
-356 DVNLSSGDDSNFTSK
+356 VNLSGAGEAIN
-371 TGLNSCANLD
+371 GEAINL
-381 GNFISHEAGAY
+381 GA
-392 GMFETIKSDTARGK
+392 TRGK

-413 TDEISVDCGKILATT
+413 TDEISVDCGKISATT

-480 AVSAKFSHLAPSEKR
+480 AVSAKFSRTAPGKKR
-495 ALACEQIVTK
+495 ALACEQI
-505 QGTQINSAAAAS
+505 
-517 DTLNANNPLA
+517 A
-527 TIDASNALNASGTE
+527 TSGTE

-550 GASNTPAAIGTI
+550 GASTTPAAIGTI
-562 DASNVPNLDGSF
+562 DTNNAPNLDGSF
-574 AATRTAKA
+574 SATSAIKESATPNATR
-582 SAASNATHTDEAN
+582 TDEAN

-604 DVLNTN
+604 DALNTN

-617 NLNEDRLSTNGVNLT
+617 NLNEDRLSAKGVNLT
-632 DGGAANAKNTTNASA
+632 DGGAANTKNTTNASA

-658 KNELNHTAEP
+658 KNELNRAAEP

-673 NKSNSVKSQIGHRS
+673 NKSNSIKSQVEHQS
-687 ELSHDEL
+687 EPSHDEL
-694 QAEHQGKLNH
+694 QAEHQGKLNC
-704 AEQQWQGKP
+704 AEQQDK
-713 SRAKSQDEWQSEPS
+713 RQSEPS
-727 CAEPQNKRQS
+727 CAEPQDERQS
-737 KPSYTEQ
+737 KPC
-744 QNERQSKSG
+744 

-778 ASESGT
+778 ANASGT

>member
-1 MSLPRLPARFGEVE
+1 MPNFITQSVSLPPLPARIGEVE

-22 RNLTLVRTRSF
+22 RNLTLLRTKSF
-33 DSEFFITLKPSGDKV
+33 DSEFFIALKPSGGKV

-99 DENEILS
+99 GENEILS

-160 GLQNVALIATDARIL
+160 GLQNIALIATDARVL

-213 RTLGRSGRL
+213 RTLGRSGRF

-241 YVQCKAGE
+241 YVQRKAGE

-282 KTAGR
+282 KTASQ

-344 GGRNLDALDFKS
+344 GGVNFDAG
-356 DVNLSSGDDSNFTSK
+356 SGSNFTSK
-371 TGLNSCANLD
+371 TNSNPCANLD
-381 GNFISHEAGAY
+381 GGFISYEAGAD
-392 GMFETIKSDTARGK
+392 GMSEAINLNAMRGK
-406 NLTERAS
+406 NLTKRAS
-413 TDEISVDCGKILATT
+413 MDEISSGGGKILATT
-428 AGDKIS
+428 ASDKIS
-434 ACANAA
+434 ACENAT
-440 QILKKASAAPNTNRT
+440 QILKKASGALNTNRADKT
-455 NETGANLNEDRLS
+455 SAKDGVNLKEDRLS
-468 ASGVNLTSDVPI
+468 TNGVNLTDGGVASARNTI
-480 AVSAKFSHLAPSEKR
+480 STGAATSAKFNRPTPSEKR
-495 ALACEQIVTK
+495 ALACEQI
-505 QGTQINSAAAAS
+505 
-517 DTLNANNPLA
+517 A
-527 TIDASNALNASGTE
+527 TSSALNASGTE

-550 GASNTPAAIGTI
+550 GASTASATIGAIDTN
-562 DASNVPNLDGSF
+562 NVPNLDGSF
-574 AATRTAKA
+574 TATRAAEA
-582 SAASNATHTDEAN
+582 SAASNATRTDGVNA
-595 VTQILKKAS
+595 TQIPKKAS
-604 DVLNTN
+604 T
-610 HADETGA
+610 
-617 NLNEDRLSTNGVNLT
+617 
-632 DGGAANAKNTTNASA
+632 ASC
-647 ASYKNEPQAEL
+647 KNEPQAEL
-658 KNELNHTAEP
+658 KNELNRAAEP

-673 NKSNSVKSQIGHRS
+673 NKSNHAIKSQVERRS
-687 ELSHDEL
+687 EPSHDEL
-694 QAEHQGKLNH
+694 QAER
-704 AEQQWQGKP
+704 QGKP
-713 SRAKSQDEWQSEPS
+713 SRVKSQDEWQSEPS
-727 CAEPQNKRQS
+727 YTEPQNERQS
-737 KPSYTEQ
+737 KPCAAEQ
-744 QNERQSKSG
+744 QNERQSKPC

-778 ASESGT
+778 ANESGT

>member
-1 MSLPRLPARFGEVE
+1 MPNFITQSVSLPPLPARFGEVE

-22 RNLTLVRTRSF
+22 RNLTLVRTKSF

-145 YKPAIEQVAKLAIRE
+145 YKPAIEQAAKLAIRE
-160 GLQNVALIATDARIL
+160 GLRNIALIATDARVL

-213 RTLGRSGRL
+213 RTLGRGGRF

-241 YVQCKAGE
+241 YVQRKAGE
-249 ISHFKNRDAAVAS
+249 ISHFKNRDVAVAS

-282 KTAGR
+282 KTAGQ
-287 GEPQRFEM
+287 GEPQQFEM

-331 QKSLDADWACTAD
+331 QKSLDADGAINDEAI
-344 GGRNLDALDFKS
+344 NLDA
-356 DVNLSSGDDSNFTSK
+356 T
-371 TGLNSCANLD
+371 
-381 GNFISHEAGAY
+381 
-392 GMFETIKSDTARGK
+392 RGK
-406 NLTERAS
+406 NLIERAS
-413 TDEISVDCGKILATT
+413 MDEILASGGKISATI

-434 ACANAA
+434 TCTNTT
-440 QILKKASAAPNTNRT
+440 QILKKASVAPNTNRADK
-455 NETGANLNEDRLS
+455 TGTKESVNLNQNCLDS
-468 ASGVNLTSDVPI
+468 NYVNLTGDVPI
-480 AVSAKFSHLAPSEKR
+480 AVSAKFSRTAPGEKR
-495 ALACEQIVTK
+495 ALACEQIATK
-505 QGTQINSAAAAS
+505 QGAQINSAAAAS
-517 DTLNANNPLA
+517 DTLNANDLIA
-527 TIDASNALNASGTE
+527 TIDASNALNSSGAE
-541 GALAAIDAT
+541 GAPATIDAT
-550 GASNTPAAIGTI
+550 GARTAPATISVI

-574 AATRTAKA
+574 AATRA
-582 SAASNATHTDEAN
+582 NEAN
-595 VTQILKKAS
+595 AA
-604 DVLNTN
+604 LNISAVRCKN
-610 HADETGA
+610 GSQAK
-617 NLNEDRLSTNGVNLT
+617 RLSKPSFTKQQDKHQSNLE
-632 DGGAANAKNTTNASA
+632 GC
-647 ASYKNEPQAEL
+647 AE
-658 KNELNHTAEP
+658 T
-668 QAELQ
+668 
-673 NKSNSVKSQIGHRS
+673 R
-687 ELSHDEL
+687 
-694 QAEHQGKLNH
+694 AEHQSELDC
-704 AEQQWQGKP
+704 
-713 SRAKSQDEWQSEPS
+713 AKSQLKQ
-727 CAEPQNKRQS
+727 QS
-737 KPSYTEQ
+737 KPC
-744 QNERQSKSG
+744 

-778 ASESGT
+778 ANASGT

>member
-1 MSLPRLPARFGEVE
+1 MPNFITRSVSLPRLPIKLGETE

-22 RNLTLVRTRSF
+22 RNLTLVRTNSF
-33 DSEFFITLKPSGDKV
+33 DSEFFIIVKPSGDKV

-72 ERFCGRIISQAFA
+72 ERFCAQIISQAFA

-134 NQDALLIGIEI
+134 NKDALLIGIEI

-160 GLQNVALIATDARIL
+160 GLQNIALIATDARVL

-199 HRRVISDEFASQIA
+199 HRRVVSDEFASQIA
-213 RTLGRSGRL
+213 RTLGLGGRF

-241 YVQCKAGE
+241 YVQHKAGE
-249 ISHFKNRDAAVAS
+249 ISHFKNRDVAVAS

-282 KTAGR
+282 KTAGL

-300 DAAAIARNF
+300 DAAKIAQNF

-331 QKSLDADWACTAD
+331 QKSLDADGICTAD
-344 GGRNLDALDFKS
+344 G
-356 DVNLSSGDDSNFTSK
+356 VNLSSAGEAINDET
-371 TGLNSCANLD
+371 TNLD
-381 GNFISHEAGAY
+381 A
-392 GMFETIKSDTARGK
+392 MRDK
-406 NLTERAS
+406 NLTEQAS
-413 TDEISVDCGKILATT
+413 VDEISSDCGKISATA
-428 AGDKIS
+428 AGDKIL
-434 ACANAA
+434 ACENAT
-440 QILKKASAAPNTNRT
+440 QILKKASAAPNTNRA
-455 NETGANLNEDRLS
+455 NETGAKESVNLNQNYLDS
-468 ASGVNLTSDVPI
+468 NDVNLTGDVPI
-480 AVSAKFSHLAPSEKR
+480 AVSAKFSRTAPGEKR
-495 ALACEQIVTK
+495 TLACEQIVTK
-505 QGTQINSAAAAS
+505 QGAQINSAAAAS
-517 DTLNANNPLA
+517 DTLNANDLIA
-527 TIDASNALNASGTE
+527 TIDASSALNASGTE

-550 GASNTPAAIGTI
+550 GARTTPATISVI
-562 DASNVPNLDGSF
+562 DASNAPNSGGSF
-574 AATRTAKA
+574 AATR
-582 SAASNATHTDEAN
+582 AN
-595 VTQILKKAS
+595 
-604 DVLNTN
+604 
-610 HADETGA
+610 E
-617 NLNEDRLSTNGVNLT
+617 
-632 DGGAANAKNTTNASA
+632 TNAALNISA
-647 ASYKNEPQAEL
+647 VPCKKVSQAERQSKPSFTKQQDKQQSNL
-658 KNELNHTAEP
+658 EGRAEP
-668 QAELQ
+668 
-673 NKSNSVKSQIGHRS
+673 R
-687 ELSHDEL
+687 
-694 QAEHQGKLNH
+694 AEHQSELDC
-704 AEQQWQGKP
+704 
-713 SRAKSQDEWQSEPS
+713 AKSQL
-727 CAEPQNKRQS
+727 KRQS
-737 KPSYTEQ
+737 KPCT
-744 QNERQSKSG
+744 
-753 AAEPQ
+753 AEPQ

-778 ASESGT
+778 ANASGT

>member
-1 MSLPRLPARFGEVE
+1 MSLPRLPIKLGETE

-22 RNLTLVRTRSF
+22 RNLTLVRTKSF
-33 DSEFFITLKPSGDKV
+33 DSEFFITLKPGGDKV

-160 GLQNVALIATDARIL
+160 GLQNIALIATDARVL

-213 RTLGRSGRL
+213 RTLGLGGRF

-231 FLYAMQKLSP
+231 FFYAMQKLSP
-241 YVQCKAGE
+241 YVQRKAGE

-282 KTAGR
+282 KTAGQ
-287 GEPQRFEM
+287 GEPQQFEM

-300 DAAAIARNF
+300 NAAAIARNF
-309 KNFTFKGED
+309 KNSTFKGED

-331 QKSLDADWACTAD
+331 QKSLDAGSACAAD
-344 GGRNLDALDFKS
+344 GVNLSGASKAMNDEAINLDA
-356 DVNLSSGDDSNFTSK
+356 T
-371 TGLNSCANLD
+371 
-381 GNFISHEAGAY
+381 
-392 GMFETIKSDTARGK
+392 RGG

-413 TDEISVDCGKILATT
+413 MDEISASGGKILATT

-434 ACANAA
+434 TCANAA
-440 QILKKASAAPNTNRT
+440 QILKKASVAPNTNCT
-455 NETGANLNEDRLS
+455 NETSAKESANLNQNCS
-468 ASGVNLTSDVPI
+468 GSNGVNLTSDVPV
-480 AVSAKFSHLAPSEKR
+480 AVSAKFSRSAPGEKR
-495 ALACEQIVTK
+495 ALACEQIATS
-505 QGTQINSAAAAS
+505 SA
-517 DTLNANNPLA
+517 P
-527 TIDASNALNASGTE
+527 NASGTE
-541 GALAAIDAT
+541 GALAAIGAT
-550 GASNTPAAIGTI
+550 GASTAPATISAI
-562 DASNVPNLDGSF
+562 DANNAPNLDGSF
-574 AATRTAKA
+574 AATSAIEE
-582 SAASNATHTDEAN
+582 SAAPNATRTDGAN
-595 VTQILKKAS
+595 VTKILKKAS
-604 DVLNTN
+604 VL
-610 HADETGA
+610 
-617 NLNEDRLSTNGVNLT
+617 LC
-632 DGGAANAKNTTNASA
+632 
-647 ASYKNEPQAEL
+647 KNEPQAEL
-658 KNELNHTAEP
+658 KNELNHAVEQ

-673 NKSNSVKSQIGHRS
+673 NKSNSIKSQVERQS
-687 ELSHDEL
+687 EPKRAGL
-694 QAEHQGKLNH
+694 QAEHQGKLNC
-704 AEQQWQGKP
+704 AEQLWQGKP
-713 SRAKSQDEWQSEPS
+713 SRVKSQDEWQSEPS
-727 CAEPQNKRQS
+727 CAEP
-737 KPSYTEQ
+737 

-778 ASESGT
+778 VNASGT
-784 RYFIRRPLPT
+784 CYFICRPLPT

>member
-1 MSLPRLPARFGEVE
+1 MPNFITQSVSLPPLPARFGETE

-22 RNLTLVRTRSF
+22 RNLTLVRTKSF
-33 DSEFFITLKPSGDKV
+33 DSEFFITLKPGGDKV

-72 ERFCGRIISQAFA
+72 ERFCGPIISQAFA

-160 GLQNVALIATDARIL
+160 GLQNIALIATDARVL
-175 LSLLPAGCLQRVFLH
+175 LGLLPAGCLQRVFLH

-213 RTLGRSGRL
+213 RTLGLGGRF

-241 YVQCKAGE
+241 YVQRKTGE

-282 KTAGR
+282 KTAGL
-287 GEPQRFEM
+287 GEPQRFKM

-300 DAAAIARNF
+300 DTAAIARNF

-331 QKSLDADWACTAD
+331 QKSLDAGGACTED
-344 GGRNLDALDFKS
+344 G
-356 DVNLSSGDDSNFTSK
+356 VNLSSASK
-371 TGLNSCANLD
+371 AMNDEAINLD
-381 GNFISHEAGAY
+381 A
-392 GMFETIKSDTARGK
+392 TRGG

-413 TDEISVDCGKILATT
+413 MDEISLGDGKILATT
-428 AGDKIS
+428 AGDKIL
-434 ACANAA
+434 ACENAT
-440 QILKKASAAPNTNRT
+440 QILKKTSAPLNTNSA
-455 NETGANLNEDRLS
+455 NEAYAKDGANLNENCLN
-468 ASGVNLTSDVPI
+468 ASDVDLTSDVSV
-480 AVSAKFSHLAPSEKR
+480 AVSAKFSRPAPSEKR
-495 ALACEQIVTK
+495 ALACEQI
-505 QGTQINSAAAAS
+505 
-517 DTLNANNPLA
+517 A
-527 TIDASNALNASGTE
+527 TSSALNASGTE
-541 GALAAIDAT
+541 GTLAAIGAT
-550 GASNTPAAIGTI
+550 GARTTPVTIGAI
-562 DASNVPNLDGSF
+562 DANNAPNLEDSF
-574 AATRTAKA
+574 AAIRAAKTSTAP
-582 SAASNATHTDEAN
+582 NVTHTDEAN
-595 VTQILKKAS
+595 ITQIQKKAS
-604 DVLNTN
+604 AV
-610 HADETGA
+610 
-617 NLNEDRLSTNGVNLT
+617 SC
-632 DGGAANAKNTTNASA
+632 
-647 ASYKNEPQAEL
+647 KNEPQAEL
-658 KNELNHTAEP
+658 KNELNHAAEP

-673 NKSNSVKSQIGHRS
+673 NKSNSIKSQVGRRS
-687 ELSHDEL
+687 EPGHDEL
-694 QAEHQGKLNH
+694 QAEHQGKLNCV
-704 AEQQWQGKP
+704 EQLWQGKP
-713 SRAKSQDEWQSEPS
+713 SRVKSQDEWQSEPS
-727 CAEPQNKRQS
+727 CAEPQNEQQS
-737 KPSYTEQ
+737 KPCAT
-744 QNERQSKSG
+744 
-753 AAEPQ
+753 EPQ

-778 ASESGT
+778 ANASGT
-784 RYFIRRPLPT
+784 RYLIRRPLPT

>member
-1 MSLPRLPARFGEVE
+1 MPNFITQSVSLPRLPIKLGETE

-22 RNLTLVRTRSF
+22 RNLTLVRTKSF

-160 GLQNVALIATDARIL
+160 GLQNIALIATDARVL

-213 RTLGRSGRL
+213 RTLGLGGRF
-222 ELRTDSEEY
+222 ELRTDSEKY

-241 YVQCKAGE
+241 YVQRKAGE
-249 ISHFKNRDAAVAS
+249 ISHFKNRNATVAS

-282 KTAGR
+282 KTAGL
-287 GEPQRFEM
+287 GEPQQFEM

-309 KNFTFKGED
+309 KNSTFKGED

-331 QKSLDADWACTAD
+331 QKSLDADGICTAD
-344 GGRNLDALDFKS
+344 GVNLSGAGEAINDEAINLDA
-356 DVNLSSGDDSNFTSK
+356 T
-371 TGLNSCANLD
+371 
-381 GNFISHEAGAY
+381 
-392 GMFETIKSDTARGK
+392 RGK

-413 TDEISVDCGKILATT
+413 TDEISSGDGKISATT

-434 ACANAA
+434 TCANAT
-440 QILKKASAAPNTNRT
+440 QILKKASVAPNTNCT
-455 NETGANLNEDRLS
+455 NETSAKESANLNQNC
-468 ASGVNLTSDVPI
+468 SGSNDVNLTDDVSANI
-480 AVSAKFSHLAPSEKR
+480 AVSAKFSRTASGKKR
-495 ALACEQIVTK
+495 ALACEQIATK
-505 QGTQINSAAAAS
+505 QGTQINSVAAAS
-517 DTLNANNPLA
+517 DTLNANDMIA
-527 TIDASNALNASGTE
+527 TIDASNALNSSGAD
-541 GALAAIDAT
+541 GVLATID
-550 GASNTPAAIGTI
+550 AIGTDNTPTTIDAI
-562 DASNVPNLDGSF
+562 DASNAPNAIRADG
-574 AATRTAKA
+574 A
-582 SAASNATHTDEAN
+582 SA
-595 VTQILKKAS
+595 TQILKK
-604 DVLNTN
+604 T
-610 HADETGA
+610 
-617 NLNEDRLSTNGVNLT
+617 
-632 DGGAANAKNTTNASA
+632 SA
-647 ASYKNEPQAEL
+647 ASCKNEPQAEL
-658 KNELNHTAEP
+658 KNELNHAVEQ

-673 NKSNSVKSQIGHRS
+673 NKSNPIKSQIGHRS

-694 QAEHQGKLNH
+694 QAKHQGKLNR
-704 AEQQWQGKP
+704 AE
-713 SRAKSQDEWQSEPS
+713 RQDKRQSEPS
-727 CAEPQNKRQS
+727 
-737 KPSYTEQ
+737 YTEP
-744 QNERQSKSG
+744 QNERQSKPCTT
-753 AAEPQ
+753 EPQ

-778 ASESGT
+778 ANASGT

>member
-1 MSLPRLPARFGEVE
+1 MSLPPLPARFGEVE

-22 RNLTLVRTRSF
+22 RNMTLVRTKSF
-33 DSEFFITLKPSGDKV
+33 DSEFFIALKPGGGKV

-72 ERFCGRIISQAFA
+72 ERFCGSIISQAFA

-113 NKIFIEIGFGSG
+113 DKIFIEIGFGSG

-160 GLQNVALIATDARIL
+160 GLQNIALIATDARVL

-213 RTLGRSGRL
+213 RTLGCGGRF

-231 FLYAMQKLSP
+231 FLYAMQKLSL
-241 YVQCKAGE
+241 YVQRKAGE

-282 KTAGR
+282 KTAGL

-331 QKSLDADWACTAD
+331 QKSLDAGSACAA
-344 GGRNLDALDFKS
+344 GGVNFDAG
-356 DVNLSSGDDSNFTSK
+356 SGSNFTSK
-371 TGLNSCANLD
+371 TNSNPCANLD
-381 GNFISHEAGAY
+381 DGFISYEAVAD
-392 GMFETIKSDTARGK
+392 GMSEAINLNAMRGK
-406 NLTERAS
+406 NLTKRAS
-413 TDEISVDCGKILATT
+413 MDKISADCGKISATT
-428 AGDKIS
+428 ASDKIL
-434 ACANAA
+434 ACANAT
-440 QILKKASAAPNTNRT
+440 QILKKASAPLNTNRADEAGT
-455 NETGANLNEDRLS
+455 KDGANLNEGRLS

-480 AVSAKFSHLAPSEKR
+480 AVSAKFSRSALSEKR
-495 ALACEQIVTK
+495 ALAYEQIATSSAPNASGMGDALTTVGANDAL
-505 QGTQINSAAAAS
+505 GTNNVSATI
-517 DTLNANNPLA
+517 D
-527 TIDASNALNASGTE
+527 TIDASTAPNAG
-541 GALAAIDAT
+541 
-550 GASNTPAAIGTI
+550 
-562 DASNVPNLDGSF
+562 GSF
-574 AATRTAKA
+574 AAVPTKE
-582 SAASNATHTDEAN
+582 SAASNVTHAARAN
-595 VTQILKKAS
+595 TMQILKKA
-604 DVLNTN
+604 DGAPNTN
-610 HADETGA
+610 LQTDADEKDGINLTYGCAVSARNTTSTGA
-617 NLNEDRLSTNGVNLT
+617 VTDTICADEANKALNI
-632 DGGAANAKNTTNASA
+632 SA
-647 ASYKNEPQAEL
+647 ASCKNEPQAEL
-658 KNELNHTAEP
+658 KNELNRAAEP
-668 QAELQ
+668 QTELQ
-673 NKSNSVKSQIGHRS
+673 NKSNSVKSQVERQS

-694 QAEHQGKLNH
+694 QAEHQGKLNRT
-704 AEQQWQGKP
+704 EQQWQGKP
-713 SRAKSQDEWQSEPS
+713 SRVKSQDKWQSEPS
-727 CAEPQNKRQS
+727 CAELQA
-737 KPSYTEQ
+737 
-744 QNERQSKSG
+744 ERRSKSG
-753 AAEPQ
+753 VAEPQ

-778 ASESGT
+778 ANASGT

>member
-1 MSLPRLPARFGEVE
+1 MSLPPLPAKFGETE
-15 FLETARG
+15 FLETALG
-22 RNLTLVRTRSF
+22 RNLTLVRTKSF

-113 NKIFIEIGFGSG
+113 DKIFIEIGFGSG

-145 YKPAIEQVAKLAIRE
+145 YKPAIEQVAKLAIRK
-160 GLQNVALIATDARIL
+160 GLQNIALIATDARVL

-213 RTLGRSGRL
+213 RTLGLGGRF

-241 YVQCKAGE
+241 YVQRKAGE

-282 KTAGR
+282 KTASR
-287 GEPQRFEM
+287 GEPQQFEM

-331 QKSLDADWACTAD
+331 QKSLGTGGACTED
-344 GGRNLDALDFKS
+344 GVNLSGAGEAINDKAINLDATRD
-356 DVNLSSGDDSNFTSK
+356 
-371 TGLNSCANLD
+371 
-381 GNFISHEAGAY
+381 
-392 GMFETIKSDTARGK
+392 K

-413 TDEISVDCGKILATT
+413 MDKISASGGKILTTT

-434 ACANAA
+434 ACANTT
-440 QILKKASAAPNTNRT
+440 QILKKASGALNTNRADK
-455 NETGANLNEDRLS
+455 TGAKESINLNQNCS
-468 ASGVNLTSDVPI
+468 SSNGVNLMSDVPV
-480 AVSAKFSHLAPSEKR
+480 AVSAKFSRPAPSEKR
-495 ALACEQIVTK
+495 ALACEQI
-505 QGTQINSAAAAS
+505 
-517 DTLNANNPLA
+517 A
-527 TIDASNALNASGTE
+527 TSSALNASDTE
-541 GALAAIDAT
+541 GTLAAIGAT
-550 GASNTPAAIGTI
+550 GTSTTPEAISTI
-562 DASNVPNLDGSF
+562 DTNNVPNLDGSF
-574 AATRTAKA
+574 AATRAAKA

-604 DVLNTN
+604 DALNTN

-617 NLNEDRLSTNGVNLT
+617 NLNEDRLSVKGINLT
-632 DGGAANAKNTTNASA
+632 DGGAVSARNTTNASVLLC
-647 ASYKNEPQAEL
+647 KNELQAEL
-658 KNELNHTAEP
+658 KNELNHAVES

-673 NKSNSVKSQIGHRS
+673 NKSNSIKSQVERQS
-687 ELSHDEL
+687 EPKRAEL
-694 QAEHQGKLNH
+694 QAEHQDKLN
-704 AEQQWQGKP
+704 
-713 SRAKSQDEWQSEPS
+713 R
-727 CAEPQNKRQS
+727 AEPQDKQQS
-737 KPSYTEQ
+737 KPCCAEQ
-744 QNERQSKSG
+744 QNEQQSKPCT
-753 AAEPQ
+753 AEPQ

-778 ASESGT
+778 VNASGT
-784 RYFIRRPLPT
+784 RYFICRPLPT

>member
-1 MSLPRLPARFGEVE
+1 MPNFITRSVSLPRLPIKLGETE

-22 RNLTLVRTRSF
+22 RNLTLVRTKSF
-33 DSEFFITLKPSGDKV
+33 DSEFFIIVKPSGGKV
-48 IVKGEKITKP
+48 VVKGEKITKP

-160 GLQNVALIATDARIL
+160 GLQNIALIATDARVL

-213 RTLGRSGRL
+213 RTLGLGGRF

-241 YVQCKAGE
+241 YVQRKAGE
-249 ISHFKNRDAAVAS
+249 ISHFKNRDVAVAS

-282 KTAGR
+282 KTAGL

-309 KNFTFKGED
+309 KNFTFRGED

-331 QKSLDADWACTAD
+331 QKSLDADWACTA
-344 GGRNLDALDFKS
+344 GGG
-356 DVNLSSGDDSNFTSK
+356 VNLSS
-371 TGLNSCANLD
+371 TGEVMNDEATNLD
-381 GNFISHEAGAY
+381 A
-392 GMFETIKSDTARGK
+392 MRGG

-413 TDEISVDCGKILATT
+413 MDEISVGGGKISATT
-428 AGDKIS
+428 ASDKIS
-434 ACANAA
+434 ACANAT
-440 QILKKASAAPNTNRT
+440 QILKKASAPLNTNHAD
-455 NETGANLNEDRLS
+455 ETSAKDGANLNEDRLS
-468 ASGVNLTSDVPI
+468 ASDVNLTSNAPVT
-480 AVSAKFSHLAPSEKR
+480 ASAKFSRTALSNKR
-495 ALACEQIVTK
+495 ALACEQIT
-505 QGTQINSAAAAS
+505 TSS
-517 DTLNANNPLA
+517 
-527 TIDASNALNASGTE
+527 ALNASGTE
-541 GALAAIDAT
+541 GALAAIDVT
-550 GASNTPAAIGTI
+550 SASTTPAAIGTI
-562 DASNVPNLDGSF
+562 DTNNVPNLDGSF
-574 AATRTAKA
+574 AATRAIEE
-582 SAASNATHTDEAN
+582 SATPNATHTDEAN
-595 VTQILKKAS
+595 ATQILKK
-604 DVLNTN
+604 V
-610 HADETGA
+610 
-617 NLNEDRLSTNGVNLT
+617 
-632 DGGAANAKNTTNASA
+632 SA
-647 ASYKNEPQAEL
+647 VSCKKGSQAEL
-658 KNELNHTAEP
+658 KNELNHAAEP

-673 NKSNSVKSQIGHRS
+673 NKSNPIKSQIGHRS

-694 QAEHQGKLNH
+694 QAKHQGKLNR
-704 AEQQWQGKP
+704 AE
-713 SRAKSQDEWQSEPS
+713 RQDKRQSEPS
-727 CAEPQNKRQS
+727 
-737 KPSYTEQ
+737 YTEP
-744 QNERQSKSG
+744 QNERQSKPCTT
-753 AAEPQ
+753 ELQ

-778 ASESGT
+778 ANASGT

>member
-1 MSLPRLPARFGEVE
+1 M
-15 FLETARG
+15 
-22 RNLTLVRTRSF
+22 
-33 DSEFFITLKPSGDKV
+33 

-72 ERFCGRIISQAFA
+72 EHFCGRIISQAFA

-106 LVKSSKF
+106 LAKSSKF

-134 NQDALLIGIEI
+134 NKDALLIGIEI

-160 GLQNVALIATDARIL
+160 GLQNIALIATDARVL

-213 RTLGRSGRL
+213 RTLELGGRF

-241 YVQCKAGE
+241 YVQRKAGE

-262 KYEDRWRKMDKDI
+262 KYEDRWRKMDKNI

-282 KTAGR
+282 KAAGR
-287 GEPQRFEM
+287 GEPQQFEM
-295 EFLKF
+295 GFLKF

-331 QKSLDADWACTAD
+331 QKSLGAGGTCAAD
-344 GGRNLDALDFKS
+344 G
-356 DVNLSSGDDSNFTSK
+356 VNLSSVGEAMNDEAT
-371 TGLNSCANLD
+371 NLD
-381 GNFISHEAGAY
+381 A
-392 GMFETIKSDTARGK
+392 TRDK
-406 NLTERAS
+406 NLTEQAS
-413 TDEISVDCGKILATT
+413 VDEISSDCGKISATA
-428 AGDKIS
+428 AGDKIL
-434 ACANAA
+434 ACANAM

-455 NETGANLNEDRLS
+455 NETGAKESVNLNEYRLN
-468 ASGVNLTSDVPI
+468 ASGVNLTGNVSANI
-480 AVSAKFSHLAPSEKR
+480 AIDAKFSRTAPSEKR
-495 ALACEQIVTK
+495 ALACEQIATK
-505 QGTQINSAAAAS
+505 QGTQINSVTAAS
-517 DTLNANNPLA
+517 DTLNANDPLA
-527 TIDASNALNASGTE
+527 TIDASNALNSSGTD
-541 GALAAIDAT
+541 GVLATIDAMGT
-550 GASNTPAAIGTI
+550 DNTPTTIGAI
-562 DASNVPNLDGSF
+562 DASNAPNAGGSF
-574 AATRTAKA
+574 AATRAIEE
-582 SAASNATHTDEAN
+582 SATPNVTHTNEAN
-595 VTQILKKAS
+595 ATQILKKAS
-604 DVLNTN
+604 
-610 HADETGA
+610 
-617 NLNEDRLSTNGVNLT
+617 
-632 DGGAANAKNTTNASA
+632 A
-647 ASYKNEPQAEL
+647 ASCKNEPQAEL
-658 KNELNHTAEP
+658 KNELNHAAEP

-673 NKSNSVKSQIGHRS
+673 NKLNYAIKSQIGHRS

-694 QAEHQGKLNH
+694 QAEHQGKLNR
-704 AEQQWQGKP
+704 AEQQDKQ
-713 SRAKSQDEWQSEPS
+713 QSELS
-727 CAEPQNKRQS
+727 CAEQRNEPQS
-737 KPSYTEQ
+737 KPCT
-744 QNERQSKSG
+744 
-753 AAEPQ
+753 AEPQ

-778 ASESGT
+778 ANASGT

>member
-1 MSLPRLPARFGEVE
+1 MPNFITRSVSLPRLPIKLGETE

-22 RNLTLVRTRSF
+22 RNLTLVRTKSF
-33 DSEFFITLKPSGDKV
+33 DSEFFIIVKPGGDKV

-113 NKIFIEIGFGSG
+113 DKIFIEIGFGSG

-134 NQDALLIGIEI
+134 NKDALLIGIEI

-160 GLQNVALIATDARIL
+160 GLQNIALIATDARVL

-213 RTLGRSGRL
+213 RTLGCSGRF

-241 YVQCKAGE
+241 YVQRKAGE
-249 ISHFKNRDAAVAS
+249 ISHFKNRDAAIAS

-282 KTAGR
+282 KTAGQ
-287 GEPQRFEM
+287 GEPQQFEM

-331 QKSLDADWACTAD
+331 QKDLDAD
-344 GGRNLDALDFKS
+344 G
-356 DVNLSSGDDSNFTSK
+356 VNLSSAGEAMNDET
-371 TGLNSCANLD
+371 TNLD
-381 GNFISHEAGAY
+381 ATCGE
-392 GMFETIKSDTARGK
+392 

-413 TDEISVDCGKILATT
+413 MDEISSGGGKILATT
-428 AGDKIS
+428 ACDKI
-434 ACANAA
+434 
-440 QILKKASAAPNTNRT
+440 
-455 NETGANLNEDRLS
+455 
-468 ASGVNLTSDVPI
+468 
-480 AVSAKFSHLAPSEKR
+480 
-495 ALACEQIVTK
+495 LACE
-505 QGTQINSAAAAS
+505 
-517 DTLNANNPLA
+517 NA
-527 TIDASNALNASGTE
+527 
-541 GALAAIDAT
+541 
-550 GASNTPAAIGTI
+550 
-562 DASNVPNLDGSF
+562 
-574 AATRTAKA
+574 
-582 SAASNATHTDEAN
+582 
-595 VTQILKKAS
+595 TQILKKAS
-604 DVLNTN
+604 
-610 HADETGA
+610 GA
-617 NLNEDRLSTNGVNLT
+617 PC
-632 DGGAANAKNTTNASA
+632 
-647 ASYKNEPQAEL
+647 KNEPQAEL

-673 NKSNSVKSQIGHRS
+673 NKLNYAIKSQIGHRS

-694 QAEHQGKLNH
+694 QAEHQGKLNR
-704 AEQQWQGKP
+704 AE
-713 SRAKSQDEWQSEPS
+713 RQDKQQSEPS
-727 CAEPQNKRQS
+727 YTEPQNEQQS
-737 KPSYTEQ
+737 KPCT
-744 QNERQSKSG
+744 
-753 AAEPQ
+753 AEPQ

-778 ASESGT
+778 ANASGT

>member
-1 MSLPRLPARFGEVE
+1 M
-15 FLETARG
+15 
-22 RNLTLVRTRSF
+22 
-33 DSEFFITLKPSGDKV
+33 

-72 ERFCGRIISQAFA
+72 ERFCGPIISQAFA

-134 NQDALLIGIEI
+134 NKDALLIGIEI

-160 GLQNVALIATDARIL
+160 GLQNIALIATDARVL

-190 FPVPWDDAP
+190 FPVPWDDVP
-199 HRRVISDEFASQIA
+199 HRRVISDEFPSQIA
-213 RTLGRSGRL
+213 RTLGLGGRF

-241 YVQCKAGE
+241 YVQRKAGE

-282 KTAGR
+282 KTAGL
-287 GEPQRFEM
+287 GEPQQFEM

-309 KNFTFKGED
+309 KNSTFKGED

-331 QKSLDADWACTAD
+331 QKSLDADGASAAD
-344 GGRNLDALDFKS
+344 GVNLSGAGEAINGEAINLDA
-356 DVNLSSGDDSNFTSK
+356 T
-371 TGLNSCANLD
+371 
-381 GNFISHEAGAY
+381 
-392 GMFETIKSDTARGK
+392 RGK

-413 TDEISVDCGKILATT
+413 VNEISSDCGKISATA

-434 ACANAA
+434 ACANAT
-440 QILKKASAAPNTNRT
+440 QILKKASAAPNTNRAD
-455 NETGANLNEDRLS
+455 ETGAKESVNLNQDCLDS
-468 ASGVNLTSDVPI
+468 NDVNLTGN
-480 AVSAKFSHLAPSEKR
+480 VSGNTAIDAKFSRTAPGENR
-495 ALACEQIVTK
+495 ALACEQIATK

-517 DTLNANNPLA
+517 DALNANDLIA
-527 TIDASNALNASGTE
+527 TIGASNALNSSGTE

-550 GASNTPAAIGTI
+550 GASTTPAAIGTI
-562 DASNVPNLDGSF
+562 DVSNALNEGGSF

-582 SAASNATHTDEAN
+582 SDASNATHTDEAN

-604 DVLNTN
+604 DVPCKK
-610 HADETGA
+610 G
-617 NLNEDRLSTNGVNLT
+617 
-632 DGGAANAKNTTNASA
+632 
-647 ASYKNEPQAEL
+647 
-658 KNELNHTAEP
+658 
-668 QAELQ
+668 
-673 NKSNSVKSQIGHRS
+673 
-687 ELSHDEL
+687 
-694 QAEHQGKLNH
+694 
-704 AEQQWQGKP
+704 
-713 SRAKSQDEWQSEPS
+713 SQDE
-727 CAEPQNKRQS
+727 RQS
-737 KPSYTEQ
+737 KPSFTKQ
-744 QNERQSKSG
+744 QNKHQSNLEGCAEPRAEHQSELDCAKSQLKQQSKPC

-778 ASESGT
+778 ANASGT